1 MTQTQNKLSGLSPAK
16 KKLLSDLLRKKRQ
29 AGVDRLEPRE
39 DRLAPLPLSFSQLR
53 LWFLDRLHPG
63 DPAYNLPSATRILG
77 SFHLPSLALALAGV
91 ADRHE
96 ALRTT
101 FAATED
107 GEPVQ
112 VIAPRFVPRLPVID
126 LGALPAARRNPEIRR
141 MSALESRLPFDL
153 EKGPL
158 LRSCVFRCTDDE
170 HLLVLVMH
178 HIVSDGWSMGVLVH
192 EIGALY
198 PAFLAGQP
206 SPLPELPIQYPD
218 FALWQRRR
226 LSGAR
231 LEAELDWWRSRLAGM
246 SPVLELPADH
256 PRPAVRSMRGAGL
269 TFLIDPAARSELQ
282 ALSRRHGTTLFMT
295 LLAGFFILL
304 QRYTGED
311 DLAVATP
318 IAGRLRAELEPLIG
332 FFVNTL
338 VLRTDLG
345 GHPSFSDLL
354 TRVRETTLSSYAHQ
368 ELPFERLVEELA
380 PERDLSRPPL
390 VQVMFSMENTP
401 VGMLEQPG
409 IKIIP
414 EGTGLEVSKFELTC
428 TYREI
433 EEGLF
438 GMLDY
443 SRELF
448 EAPTMIRLGGHLER
462 LLSGVLAEPQRP
474 FAEIPLL
481 APGERHQLLAEWN
494 DTKVGYP
501 RGHTLHE
508 LVAAQ
513 ADRTP
518 GAVAAVDENEQ
529 VTYCELVD
537 RARQLAGHLARLG
550 VKPDGRVGVLL
561 ERSLAMITG
570 LLGVLETGAAYVPLD
585 PTLPEERL
593 ATLAENA
600 GLSAVVTQ
608 DRFAA
613 LLPVDGPPA
622 VRLDALHFPPLPA
635 PGGAPSEGTE
645 RSQGDQGLAYVLYT
659 SGSTGTPKGV
669 MIPHRGIVNRLLWMQ
684 EAYGLTPED
693 RVLQKTPFGFDV
705 SVWEFFWPLLTG
717 ARLVFAQPEGHKDPL
732 YLADLITRE
741 KITTVHFVP
750 SMLEVFLE
758 TPGLEALTSLRRVV
772 ASGEALPPQLV
783 RRFFSRL
790 PQAPNEIKLHNLYGP
805 TEASVDVSFWPCVP
819 EPPGD
824 VVPIGRPIANHQ
836 LHVVD
841 RSLTPQPVGAPGE
854 LLLGGP
860 GLARGYL
867 GQPDLT
873 AAVFIPDPFG
883 EGPGGRLYRTGDL
896 VRRLADGTVH
906 YLGRIDHQVKIR
918 GFRIELGEIEAALT
932 RLPGVREAVVLVR
945 EDETGDKRLAAYVA
959 NTANT
964 VTALE
969 PAPVPAL
976 GPEDLRTALRRTLP
990 EAMVP
995 AEVTVLP
1002 SLPLNANGKV
1012 DRRALAKMAPA
1023 AVGPVARFL
1032 APQGPVE
1039 EVLAQIWTEVLGGE
1053 RRGLP
1058 RIGAQDDFFTL
1069 GGHSLLATQV
1079 MSRVRNAFGVELPL
1093 RAFFEAPTLTALAA
1107 RIDGERRGEHAQ
1119 PSPILPVPR
1128 DRDLPLSFA
1137 QQRLWFLDR
1146 LAPDNPFYNMFGAV
1160 RLTGV
1165 LGLDALRGAFR
1176 EIVRRHE
1183 ALRTTFQ
1190 SGEHGP
1196 VQVIAPPPVF
1206 DVPLVD
1212 LEGLAEDPRRR
1223 ELARLSG
1230 DEAQRPFN
1238 LAKGPLV
1245 RTALLRIAAREHT
1258 LLVNL
1263 HHIISDGWSMGILFH
1278 ELASLYGAFGQGAP
1292 SPLPELA
1299 IQYADFAVWQR
1310 EWLSGER
1317 LDAELDFWR
1326 HQLAGI
1332 PESLELPFDHPRP
1345 AVESFR
1351 GATEPFT
1358 PPVELSRALAALTRR
1373 RGATQSMT
1381 LLAGF
1386 TALLGRLARQE
1397 DVAVGLAIANRTRR
1411 EVEELI
1417 GFFVNTL
1424 VVRTDLSE
1432 TQGFAQLVGQ
1442 VRETALASYAHQD
1455 LPFERLVEELQ
1466 PERDLSRNPLIQV
1479 MFGYQNFPRSEAEVR
1494 GLTLSLPDEGKVAG
1508 GTAKLDLTLFLFEDG
1523 DRLQGTLEYNSEIF
1537 EAATMRR
1544 LLRSFESLLAAAV
1557 ADPETPV
1564 VLLPLLGAAERHQ
1577 LTREWNDSASAYP
1590 ADASLQELFAE
1601 QVRRTPDAPAVM
1613 AGPTVLSY
1621 RDLDR
1626 RANGLARE
1634 LRSRGAGPGS
1644 RVGLCLERS
1653 ADMVV
1658 AVLAIIQ
1665 AGAAY
1670 VPLDPEYPAERLALM
1685 MEDCDLR
1692 WVVVDREREEIQ
1704 ASTIRLPLSQP
1715 EGGSVGEEAGGQ
1727 AGSQRPGGGA
1737 LAYVIY
1743 TSGSTGRP
1751 KGVAVPHRAV
1761 VRLVRETNYLHLG
1774 PGDRVAQV
1782 ASISFD
1788 AATWEIWGALL
1799 NGAAVVVIPRDVVLS
1814 PPDFAAALR
1823 EQRITSLFLTTALF
1837 NQMAR
1842 EVPDAFQGVRDLLFG
1857 GEAASPAAARAVL
1870 EAAPPRRLL
1879 HVYGPTESTTYA
1891 SWHPVRAVPGGA
1903 TTLPIGSPLANT
1915 TLHVL
1920 DRWLAPVPL
1929 GASGELF
1936 LGGDGLAWG
1945 YWRRPE
1951 LTADRFVPDSEGPA
1965 GGRLYRTGDLV
1976 RRRADGA
1983 IEFLGRLD
1991 HQVKI
1996 RGFRIELGEIE
2007 ARLAEHPAVLQ
2018 TVVLARED
2026 VPGDRRLAAY
2036 VVQNPAYETAE
2047 SGEQTEQVSQ
2057 WGEIF
2062 DDLYQDE
2069 APEADPTFN
2078 IIGWNST
2085 YTGLPLPASEMEEW
2099 LDDTIGRIAGLAP
2112 QRVLEIGCGTGMI
2125 LFRIAPRCEIYTG
2138 IDVSGRALRYI
2149 ESQLGRVGLDDGRVQ
2164 LLRASAHQLDG
2175 LADDSFDTVVVNS
2188 VAQYFPS
2195 GDYLAEVVE
2204 HAVELVRPG
2213 GAVFLGDLRSL
2224 PLLEAFHTSLELFQA
2239 DPETP
2244 LARVRQ
2250 RVHARHMDE
2259 NELAIDPAFFTA
2271 LRERLPKLGRIT
2283 IHPKHGRAHNELT
2296 GFRYQAVLRVGV
2308 ERREEPL
2315 QDGALDWRRERLTL
2329 AALRRQL
2336 AEDAPPV
2343 VRLRNIPNAR
2353 IAEAAAAAR
2362 LLQEAPEGIETAA
2375 DLRRRAAEAALGAVE
2390 PQDVWDLANDL
2401 PYEVELSWADPGVDG
2416 SFEAVLRSSL
2426 VSPLPAGWEGAG
2438 RGAGGMSANFATFK
2452 PMEAPQGRPS
2462 VARGDNPGPLEPG
2475 VPSPGVHHPGLLES
2489 GVPSPGVHHPGL
2501 LEPGVLSPGVYH
2513 PGLPTDAPAGLE
2525 CANLT
2530 PMGTGGEGPYTN
2542 NPLQGRFLR
2551 RIVPELRA
2559 FLQERLPD
2567 YMMPSAFVL
2576 LDALPLTPNGK
2587 VDRRRLPA
2595 PDGAPESG
2603 RSLVAARNATEERL
2617 LAIWKELLG
2626 VDRIGVE
2633 DDFFALG
2640 GHSLLATQAVSRVRQ
2655 AFGVELP
2662 LRTFFA
2668 APSVASVAAE
2678 ISRLRLG
2685 GGEADV
2691 PPLVPVPRDG
2701 RLPLSF
2707 AQERL
2712 WFLDRLEA
2720 RTLAYNEAA
2729 AFRLEGPLDTA
2740 AFRGALDEILL
2751 RHESLRTTFPEV
2763 DGEAVQVIR
2772 PAAPFEI
2779 PMVDLRA
2786 LPQEL
2791 HSPEVHRLAL
2801 SQALRPFSLAHGP
2814 LVRGVLM
2821 RLGENDHAVL
2831 FSFHHIIFDGWSIGV
2846 FVRELSAL
2854 YRARVAGVPASLPP
2868 LAIQYADFAAWQ
2880 RGWLQGEVLER
2891 QVAWWRGQLTGA
2903 AVLELPT
2910 DRPRPILAEAPSG
2923 LLHPL
2928 LRPSLTEPLRAFSRD
2943 HGATLFMTL
2952 LAGFQALLHR
2962 HTGQTDISVGT
2973 PIANRMHGDV
2983 EKLIGFFINMLVLR
2997 TDLSGDPGF
3006 GDLVDRVRNTALGA
3020 YDHQSVP
3027 FAKLVE
3033 ELRPER
3039 DLRHTPLFQV
3049 SFQLLNVPASPL
3061 ELPGITLHPLSFAAR
3076 SAKFDLDLSLTDAAD
3091 RLSGVLDYNADL
3103 FDATTM
3109 ERFLAHLEQLL
3120 LGAMDDPARRL
3131 SELPLLTAAERSQL
3145 AIEWNDTA
3153 SASAEPSCL
3162 HHLIA
3167 RRIAEAP
3174 EALAAVCAV
3183 GESRRLTFGDLGRQ
3197 SASLALRLREH
3208 GVGPEVPVVLFLD
3221 RSVEAIAGFVGILE
3235 AGGVY
3240 VPVDPTYPA
3249 ERIAWMLED
3258 CKAPVVVTTSVLASR
3273 LPNGTP
3279 AVLLDELG
3287 GGAPLPEAGG
3297 AMGEG
3302 SGVRSLADHP
3312 AYIIYTSGS
3321 TGRPKGVV
3329 VQHGAMLSFARA
3341 LREAVYGEYG
3351 EKAALRV
3358 GFNASFSFDA
3368 SIQQLVQLAWG
3379 HSLHVLPQTV
3389 RLDPAALV
3397 DTVRRQQL
3405 DVLDCTPSQLRLL
3418 LNAGLGEGD
3427 AAPALVLVGGEA
3439 VDAELRDAALARS
3452 REGRTRF
3459 WNVYGPTE
3467 CTVDTTATPFMA
3479 GTPPTRIGRPL
3490 PNARVHVAAASGSLA
3505 PVGVPGELRIG
3516 GAGLARGYL
3525 CRPDL
3530 TAERFVPDP
3539 FGGDHGGRLY
3549 RSGDLVRWLPDGS
3562 LDFLGRLDNQVKVRG
3577 YRIELGEIEAALGA
3591 LPGVR
3596 EAVVI
3601 AKSDRLIAYVT
3612 GEAPDTAD
3620 LRQTLREKLPEF
3632 MLPSA
3637 IVALPALPLTPS
3649 GKVDRKALPEPDSG
3663 PAPGFVAP
3671 RTAVEEVLAE
3681 IWAELL
3687 GIAHI
3692 GVHDNFFERGGHSLL
3707 AVLLMA
3713 RIEKR
3718 LGKTLPL
3725 AALFSAPT
3733 LEALAALAETA
3744 GGHPAGRKGR
3754 GALVAIKPATNQD
3767 TDRAPFFC
3775 IHPIGGN
3782 VLCYLDL
3789 ARHLAPD
3796 QPFYALQTPDD
3807 RPPAKSIEEM
3817 AARYLAEVRR
3827 VQPQGPY
3834 RLGGWSM
3841 GGLVAF
3847 EMARQLAAEGQ
3858 APELLA
3864 LIDTL
3869 PPETATAPATD
3880 EELVAWFA
3888 QDMARLLGSN
3898 VGISPEELCS
3908 LPEQE
3913 KLAHVVRLGHTA
3925 GLLPADF
3932 GLAQIEPL
3940 FATFA
3945 ANLQASR
3952 AYAPEPYTGRVTLWV
3967 SEATAASHAA
3977 ALDAWSRLVPAGLDR
3992 TILPGD
3998 HYSLLRRP
4006 EVERLARELTA
4017 QLVQNNDDGSTSAA
4031 RQAGR
4036 RIAGSEESAMTQ
4048 GTAMNT
4054 SGS

>member
-1 MTQTQNKLSGLSPAK
+1 
-16 KKLLSDLLRKKRQ
+16 
-29 AGVDRLEPRE
+29 
-39 DRLAPLPLSFSQLR
+39 
-53 LWFLDRLHPG
+53 
-63 DPAYNLPSATRILG
+63 
-77 SFHLPSLALALAGV
+77 
-91 ADRHE
+91 
-96 ALRTT
+96 
-101 FAATED
+101 
-107 GEPVQ
+107 
-112 VIAPRFVPRLPVID
+112 
-126 LGALPAARRNPEIRR
+126 
-141 MSALESRLPFDL
+141 
-153 EKGPL
+153 
-158 LRSCVFRCTDDE
+158 
-170 HLLVLVMH
+170 
-178 HIVSDGWSMGVLVH
+178 
-192 EIGALY
+192 
-198 PAFLAGQP
+198 
-206 SPLPELPIQYPD
+206 
-218 FALWQRRR
+218 
-226 LSGAR
+226 
-231 LEAELDWWRSRLAGM
+231 
-246 SPVLELPADH
+246 
-256 PRPAVRSMRGAGL
+256 
-269 TFLIDPAARSELQ
+269 
-282 ALSRRHGTTLFMT
+282 
-295 LLAGFFILL
+295 
-304 QRYTGED
+304 
-311 DLAVATP
+311 
-318 IAGRLRAELEPLIG
+318 
-332 FFVNTL
+332 
-338 VLRTDLG
+338 
-345 GHPSFSDLL
+345 
-354 TRVRETTLSSYAHQ
+354 
-368 ELPFERLVEELA
+368 
-380 PERDLSRPPL
+380 
-390 VQVMFSMENTP
+390 
-401 VGMLEQPG
+401 
-409 IKIIP
+409 
-414 EGTGLEVSKFELTC
+414 
-428 TYREI
+428 
-433 EEGLF
+433 
-438 GMLDY
+438 
-443 SRELF
+443 
-448 EAPTMIRLGGHLER
+448 
-462 LLSGVLAEPQRP
+462 
-474 FAEIPLL
+474 
-481 APGERHQLLAEWN
+481 
-494 DTKVGYP
+494 
-501 RGHTLHE
+501 
-508 LVAAQ
+508 
-513 ADRTP
+513 
-518 GAVAAVDENEQ
+518 
-529 VTYCELVD
+529 
-537 RARQLAGHLARLG
+537 
-550 VKPDGRVGVLL
+550 
-561 ERSLAMITG
+561 
-570 LLGVLETGAAYVPLD
+570 
-585 PTLPEERL
+585 
-593 ATLAENA
+593 
-600 GLSAVVTQ
+600 
-608 DRFAA
+608 
-613 LLPVDGPPA
+613 
-622 VRLDALHFPPLPA
+622 
-635 PGGAPSEGTE
+635 
-645 RSQGDQGLAYVLYT
+645 
-659 SGSTGTPKGV
+659 
-669 MIPHRGIVNRLLWMQ
+669 MIPHRGIVNRLQWMQ
-684 EAYGLTPED
+684 EAYGLTAED
-693 RVLQKTPFGFDV
+693 SVLQKTPFGFDV

-717 ARLVFAQPEGHKDPL
+717 ARLVFAQPEGHKDPR
-732 YLADLITRE
+732 YLADLIARE

-758 TPGLEALTSLRRVV
+758 TPGLEALASLRRVV

-790 PQAPNEIKLHNLYGP
+790 PQAELHNLYGP

-841 RSLTPQPVGAPGE
+841 RSRAPQPVGVPGE

-867 GQPDLT
+867 GRPDLT
-873 AAVFIPDPFG
+873 AEVFIPDPFG
-883 EGPGGRLYRTGDL
+883 EGAGERLYRTGDL

-945 EDETGDKRLAAYVA
+945 EDEMGDKRLAAYV
-959 NTANT
+959 ANT

-990 EAMVP
+990 EAMIPV
-995 AEVTVLP
+995 EVTVLS

-1012 DRRALAKMAPA
+1012 DRRRLFEITAKIAPA
-1023 AVGPVARFL
+1023 AVGSLAKAVARFL

-1053 RRGLP
+1053 RRGLT
-1058 RIGAQDDFFTL
+1058 RIDARDDFFTL

-1079 MSRVRNAFGVELPL
+1079 MSRVRDAFGVELPL
-1093 RAFFEAPTLTALAA
+1093 RAFFEAPTVTALAA

-1160 RLTGV
+1160 RLTGA

-1190 SGEHGP
+1190 PGEHGP
-1196 VQVIAPPPVF
+1196 VQVVAPPPVF

-1245 RTALLRIAAREHT
+1245 RAVLLRIAAREHT

-1278 ELASLYGAFGQGAP
+1278 ELASLYGAFCLGAP
-1292 SPLPELA
+1292 SPLPELP

-1317 LDAELDFWR
+1317 LDAELGFWR

-1351 GATEPFT
+1351 GANEPFT

-1386 TALLGRLARQE
+1386 TSLLGRLARQE

-1411 EVEELI
+1411 EVEGLI

-1432 TQGFAQLVGQ
+1432 TQGFAQIVGQ

-1466 PERDLSRNPLIQV
+1466 PERNLSRNPLIQV
-1479 MFGYQNFPRSEAEVR
+1479 MFGYQNFPRAEAEVR

-1564 VLLPLLGAAERHQ
+1564 ALLPLLGAAERHQ
-1577 LTREWNDSASAYP
+1577 LTIEWNDSASAYP
-1590 ADASLQELFAE
+1590 AGASLQELFAE

-1626 RANGLARE
+1626 RANGFARE
-1634 LRSRGAGPGS
+1634 LRRRGAGPGS

-1692 WVVVDREREEIQ
+1692 WVVVDEAGRALLPDSVLAGRETLTPDPSPIAPPSAGRGAPPPEKKTAEK
-1704 ASTIRLPLSQP
+1704 ADFPPLPV
-1715 EGGSVGEEAGGQ
+1715 EGGAMGEGGQ
-1727 AGSQRPGGGA
+1727 GGEA

-1774 PGDRVAQV
+1774 PGDRTAQV

-1788 AATWEIWGALL
+1788 AATYEIWGALL
-1799 NGAAVVVIPRDVVLS
+1799 NGAAVVVIPRDIVLS
-1814 PPDFAAALR
+1814 PPDFAASLR
-1823 EQRITSLFLTTALF
+1823 EQRITSMFLTSALF
-1837 NQMAR
+1837 SRMAQ
-1842 EVPDAFQGVRDLLFG
+1842 EAPDAFGGMRELLVG
-1857 GEAASPAAARAVL
+1857 GEAVEPAAARRVL
-1870 EAAPPRRLL
+1870 AGRPPQRLL
-1879 HVYGPTESTTYA
+1879 NGYGPTESTTFA
-1891 SWHPVRAVPGGA
+1891 SWYPIRTVPPGS
-1903 TTLPIGSPLANT
+1903 LPIGSPIANT
-1915 TLHVL
+1915 TLLVT
-1920 DRWLAPVPL
+1920 DRWQSPVPL
-1929 GASGELF
+1929 GAAGELAI
-1936 LGGDGLAWG
+1936 GGDGLAWG

-1951 LTADRFVPDSEGPA
+1951 LSAERFVPDPEGPA
-1965 GGRLYRTGDLV
+1965 GSRLYRTGDLV

-2007 ARLAEHPAVLQ
+2007 ARLEEHPAVLQ

-2069 APEADPTFN
+2069 AVEADPTFN
-2078 IIGWNST
+2078 VIGWNST

-2112 QRVLEIGCGTGMI
+2112 RRVLEIGCGTGMI

-2138 IDVSGRALRYI
+2138 TDVSGRALRYI

-2195 GDYLAEVVE
+2195 ADYLADVVSR
-2204 HAVELVRPG
+2204 AVAVVRPG
-2213 GAVFLGDLRSL
+2213 GAIFLGDLRSL

-2244 LARVRQ
+2244 LARLRQ
-2250 RVHARHMDE
+2250 RVHARHLDE
-2259 NELAIDPAFFTA
+2259 NELVIDPAFFTA
-2271 LRERLPKLGRIT
+2271 LRERLPKLGRIE

-2296 GFRYQAVLRVGV
+2296 GFRYQVVLRIGTG
-2308 ERREEPL
+2308 REEPV
-2315 QDGALDWRRERLTL
+2315 QDGVLDWRREGLTL
-2329 AALRRQL
+2329 AALRRRL

-2343 VRLRNIPNAR
+2343 LRLRNIPNAR
-2353 IAEAAAAAR
+2353 TAEAAAAAR

-2401 PYEVELSWADPGVDG
+2401 PYEVELSWVDPGADG
-2416 SFEAVLRSSL
+2416 SFEAVLWSSL

-2438 RGAGGMSANFATFK
+2438 RGAGG
-2452 PMEAPQGRPS
+2452 
-2462 VARGDNPGPLEPG
+2462 
-2475 VPSPGVHHPGLLES
+2475 
-2489 GVPSPGVHHPGL
+2489 
-2501 LEPGVLSPGVYH
+2501 
-2513 PGLPTDAPAGLE
+2513 
-2525 CANLT
+2525 
-2530 PMGTGGEGPYTN
+2530 EGPYTN
-2542 NPLQGRFLR
+2542 KPLQGRFLR

-2603 RSLVAARNATEERL
+2603 RSLVAPRNATEERL

-2626 VDRIGVE
+2626 MDRIGVE

-2678 ISRLRLG
+2678 IASLRLG

-2691 PPLVPVPRDG
+2691 PPIVPVPHDG

-2729 AFRLEGPLDTA
+2729 AFRLEGPLDVA
-2740 AFRGALDEILL
+2740 AFRWSLDEILR
-2751 RHESLRTTFPEV
+2751 RHESLRTTFPEI
-2763 DGEAVQVIR
+2763 DGEAVQIIQ
-2772 PAAPFEI
+2772 PAVPFEI
-2779 PMVDLRA
+2779 PVADLRT
-2786 LPQEL
+2786 LPPDRHEK
-2791 HSPEVHRLAL
+2791 EIRRLA
-2801 SQALRPFSLAHGP
+2801 SAQALRPFSLAQGP
-2814 LVRGVLM
+2814 LVRGLLM
-2821 RLGENDHAVL
+2821 RLGESDHAVL
-2831 FSFHHIIFDGWSIGV
+2831 FSFHHIVFDGWSIGI

-2854 YRARVAGVPASLPP
+2854 YQSRIAGALSPLAP
-2868 LAIQYADFAAWQ
+2868 LAIRYADFAAWQ
-2880 RGWLQGEVLER
+2880 RRWLQGEVLER
-2891 QVAWWRGQLTGA
+2891 QLGWWREQLTGA

-2910 DRPRPILAEAPSG
+2910 DRPRPILAKAPSG
-2923 LLHPL
+2923 LRHPVL
-2928 LRPSLTEPLRAFSRD
+2928 PPELTEALRAASRGR
-2943 HGATLFMTL
+2943 GATLFMTL

-2973 PIANRMHGDV
+2973 PIANRNHGDV
-2983 EKLIGFFINMLVLR
+2983 EKLIGFFVNMLVLR
-2997 TDLSGDPGF
+2997 TDLSGDPAF
-3006 GDLVDRVRNTALGA
+3006 GELLDRVRNTALGA
-3020 YDHQSVP
+3020 YDHQSLP

-3033 ELRPER
+3033 ELRPDR

-3091 RLSGVLDYNADL
+3091 RLTGVLDYNADL

-3109 ERFLAHLEQLL
+3109 ERFLAHLRQLL
-3120 LGAMDDPARRL
+3120 AGAVENPACRL
-3131 SELPLLTAAERSQL
+3131 SELPLLTPGERSQL
-3145 AIEWNDTA
+3145 EIEWNDTA
-3153 SASAEPSCL
+3153 TAVADPPCL

-3167 RRIAEAP
+3167 QRIAEAP
-3174 EALAAVCAV
+3174 EALAAVC
-3183 GESRRLTFGDLGRQ
+3183 EDRRLTFGDLGRQ
-3197 SASLALRLREH
+3197 SASLALRLRDL

-3221 RSVEAIAGFVGILE
+3221 RSVEAIAGFVGILT

-3249 ERIAWMLED
+3249 ERIAWILED
-3258 CKAPVVVTTSVLASR
+3258 CRAPVVVTTSELASR

-3279 AVLLDELG
+3279 VMLLEDLG
-3287 GGAPLPEAGG
+3287 GGAPLPAAGEG
-3297 AMGEG
+3297 MGEG
-3302 SGVRSLADHP
+3302 SGVRLHADHP
-3312 AYIIYTSGS
+3312 AYVIYTSGS

-3329 VQHGAMLSFARA
+3329 VRHGAVVNLARA
-3341 LREAVYGEYG
+3341 LRETVYCEETGP
-3351 EKAALRV
+3351 LRV
-3358 GFNASFSFDA
+3358 GVNASFSFDG
-3368 SIQQLVQLAWG
+3368 SIKQLVQLAWG
-3379 HSLHVLPQTV
+3379 HSLHILPQDV

-3397 DTVRRQQL
+3397 DTVRRQRI
-3405 DVLDCTPSQLRLL
+3405 DVLDCTPSQLRPLL
-3418 LNAGLGEGD
+3418 AAGLGAGGEGD

-3439 VDAELRDAALARS
+3439 VDADLRDAALARS
-3452 REGRTRF
+3452 QQGRTRF

-3467 CTVDTTATPFMA
+3467 CTVDTAAAPFTDGA
-3479 GTPPTRIGRPL
+3479 PPSRIGLPL
-3490 PNARVHVAAASGSLA
+3490 PNVRVHAVTAAGNLASL
-3505 PVGVPGELRIG
+3505 GVPGE
-3516 GAGLARGYL
+3516 
-3525 CRPDL
+3525 
-3530 TAERFVPDP
+3530 
-3539 FGGDHGGRLY
+3539 
-3549 RSGDLVRWLPDGS
+3549 
-3562 LDFLGRLDNQVKVRG
+3562 
-3577 YRIELGEIEAALGA
+3577 
-3591 LPGVR
+3591 
-3596 EAVVI
+3596 
-3601 AKSDRLIAYVT
+3601 
-3612 GEAPDTAD
+3612 APDRRRRPRPRLSRPAGPD
-3620 LRQTLREKLPEF
+3620 RRALRSRSLRRRPRR
-3632 MLPSA
+3632 
-3637 IVALPALPLTPS
+3637 PALPLRRSRALAARRLPRLPRPPRQPGQGARLPHRAGRDRS
-3649 GKVDRKALPEPDSG
+3649 RARCPPRRARGGGDRKIRPPDRLRDRRRAGHRRPSPN
-3663 PAPGFVAP
+3663 PAREAP
-3671 RTAVEEVLAE
+3671 RVHAP
-3681 IWAELL
+3681 L
-3687 GIAHI
+3687 GNR
-3692 GVHDNFFERGGHSLL
+3692 DS
-3707 AVLLMA
+3707 
-3713 RIEKR
+3713 
-3718 LGKTLPL
+3718 PL
-3725 AALFSAPT
+3725 AAAHAQRQGRPEGPARAGQRTCSRLRR
-3733 LEALAALAETA
+3733 AADRRRR
-3744 GGHPAGRKGR
+3744 GPGRD
-3754 GALVAIKPATNQD
+3754 LV
-3767 TDRAPFFC
+3767 RAPRRRP
-3775 IHPIGGN
+3775 HRRPRQ
-3782 VLCYLDL
+3782 LLR
-3789 ARHLAPD
+3789 ARRPLP
-3796 QPFYALQTPDD
+3796 PR
-3807 RPPAKSIEEM
+3807 RPPD
-3817 AARYLAEVRR
+3817 
-3827 VQPQGPY
+3827 GP
-3834 RLGGWSM
+3834 
-3841 GGLVAF
+3841 
-3847 EMARQLAAEGQ
+3847 
-3858 APELLA
+3858 
-3864 LIDTL
+3864 D
-3869 PPETATAPATD
+3869 
-3880 EELVAWFA
+3880 
-3888 QDMARLLGSN
+3888 
-3898 VGISPEELCS
+3898 
-3908 LPEQE
+3908 
-3913 KLAHVVRLGHTA
+3913 
-3925 GLLPADF
+3925 
-3932 GLAQIEPL
+3932 
-3940 FATFA
+3940 
-3945 ANLQASR
+3945 
-3952 AYAPEPYTGRVTLWV
+3952 
-3967 SEATAASHAA
+3967 
-3977 ALDAWSRLVPAGLDR
+3977 
-3992 TILPGD
+3992 
-3998 HYSLLRRP
+3998 
-4006 EVERLARELTA
+4006 
-4017 QLVQNNDDGSTSAA
+4017 
-4031 RQAGR
+4031 
-4036 RIAGSEESAMTQ
+4036 
-4048 GTAMNT
+4048 
-4054 SGS
+4054 

>member
-1 MTQTQNKLSGLSPAK
+1 VTQTQNKLSGLSSAK
-16 KKLLSDLLRKKRQ
+16 KKVLFDLLRKKRP
-29 AGVDRLEPRE
+29 AEGRTDRIEPRE

-63 DPAYNLPSATRILG
+63 DPVYNLPSATRILG
-77 SFHLPSLALALAGV
+77 SLHLPSLALALAGV

-112 VIAPRFVPRLPVID
+112 VIAPRFVPRLPVVD

-141 MSALESRLPFDL
+141 MSALESRLAFDL

-158 LRSCVFRCTDDE
+158 LRSCVFRCADDE
-170 HLLVLVMH
+170 HLLLLEMH
-178 HIVSDGWSMGVLVH
+178 HIVSDGWSMGVLVN

-206 SPLPELPIQYPD
+206 SPLPELSVQYPD
-218 FALWQRRR
+218 FAVWQRRR
-226 LSGAR
+226 LSGAL
-231 LEAELDWWRSRLAGM
+231 LEAELGWWRSRLAGM

-256 PRPAVRSMRGAGL
+256 PRQAVRSTRGAGRA
-269 TFLIDPAARSELQ
+269 FLMDPAALSELQ
-282 ALSRRHGTTLFMT
+282 ALSRRHEATLFMT
-295 LLAGFFILL
+295 LLAGFFVVL

-318 IAGRLRAELEPLIG
+318 IAGRIRAELGPLIG

-345 GHPSFSDLL
+345 GNPSFSDLL
-354 TRVRETTLSSYAHQ
+354 TRVRETTLSSFAHQ

-390 VQVMFSMENTP
+390 VQVMFTMENTP
-401 VGMLEQPG
+401 GGTLEHPG
-409 IKIIP
+409 IEIIP
-414 EGTGLEVSKFELTC
+414 EATGLGGAKFELTC
-428 TYREI
+428 TCREI
-433 EEGLF
+433 EEGLL
-438 GMLDY
+438 GMLEY

-462 LLSGVLAEPQRP
+462 LLSGVLADPQRP
-474 FAEIPLL
+474 LAEIALL

-494 DTKVGYP
+494 DTAVGYP

-529 VTYCELVD
+529 VTYRELVD

-570 LLGVLETGAAYVPLD
+570 LLGVLESGAAYVPLD

-593 ATLAENA
+593 AMLAESA
-600 GLSAVVTQ
+600 GLAAVVTQ
-608 DRFAA
+608 DRYAA
-613 LLPVDGPPA
+613 LLPA
-622 VRLDALHFPPLPA
+622 E
-635 PGGAPSEGTE
+635 GAPLVFLAPDGGRAW
-645 RSQGDQGLAYVLYT
+645 RSDRSDRSDRPGQGDQGLAYVLYT

-684 EAYGLTPED
+684 EAYGLTPDD
-693 RVLQKTPFGFDV
+693 RVLQKTPFSFDV
-705 SVWEFFWPLLTG
+705 SVWELFWPLLTG
-717 ARLVFAQPEGHKDPL
+717 ARLVFAQPEGHKDPR
-732 YLADLITRE
+732 YLADLIARE

-758 TPGLEALTSLRRVV
+758 APGLEELASLRRVV

-790 PQAPNEIKLHNLYGP
+790 PQAELHNLYGP

-841 RSLTPQPVGAPGE
+841 RTLAPQPVGVPGE

-867 GQPDLT
+867 GRPDLT

-883 EGPGGRLYRTGDL
+883 SAPGERLYRTGDL

-959 NTANT
+959 NT

-969 PAPVPAL
+969 PAPV
-976 GPEDLRTALRRTLP
+976 PEDLRTALRRTLP

-1012 DRRALAKMAPA
+1012 DRRALAKIAPA
-1023 AVGPVARFL
+1023 AVVTRFL
-1032 APQGPVE
+1032 ALQGPVE

-1053 RRGLP
+1053 RRGIE

-1079 MSRVRNAFGVELPL
+1079 MSRVRDAFGVELPL
-1093 RAFFEAPTLTALAA
+1093 RAFFEAPTVTALAA
-1107 RIDGERRGEHAQ
+1107 RIDSERRGEHAQ

-1128 DRDLPLSFA
+1128 DRGLPLSFA

-1160 RLTGV
+1160 RLTGA
-1165 LGLDALRGAFR
+1165 LDLDALRGAFR

-1183 ALRTTFQ
+1183 ALRTTFEPG
-1190 SGEHGP
+1190 SGGP
-1196 VQVIAPPPVF
+1196 VQVIAPPPAL

-1212 LEGLAEDPRRR
+1212 LEGLADDVRRH
-1223 ELARLSG
+1223 ELARLSS
-1230 DEAQRPFN
+1230 DEARRPFN
-1238 LAKGPLV
+1238 LARGPLV
-1245 RTALLRIAAREHT
+1245 RAALLRIAAREHT

-1278 ELASLYGAFGQGAP
+1278 ELATLYGAFCQGAP
-1292 SPLPELA
+1292 SPLPELP

-1317 LDAELDFWR
+1317 LAAELDYWR
-1326 HQLAGI
+1326 RQLAGI

-1351 GATEPFT
+1351 GATESFALPA
-1358 PPVELSRALAALTRR
+1358 ELARALSALTRR

-1386 TALLGRLARQE
+1386 TALLGRFAGCE
-1397 DVAVGLAIANRTRR
+1397 DVAVGMAIANRTRR
-1411 EVEELI
+1411 EVEGLI
-1417 GFFVNTL
+1417 GLFVNTL
-1424 VVRTDLSE
+1424 VLRTDLSG
-1432 TQGFAQLVGQ
+1432 TPGFAQLVGR
-1442 VRETALASYAHQD
+1442 VRETSLASYAHQD

-1466 PERDLSRNPLIQV
+1466 PERSLSRNPLIQV
-1479 MFGYQNFPRSEAEVR
+1479 MCAYQNFPRAEAEVR
-1494 GLTLSLPDEGKVAG
+1494 GLTLSLPEEGKVAG
-1508 GTAKLDLTLFLFEDG
+1508 GTAKLYLSLFLFEDG
-1523 DRLQGTLEYNSEIF
+1523 DRLTGALEYNSEIF
-1537 EAATMRR
+1537 EAASMLR
-1544 LLRSFESLLAAAV
+1544 LLRCFENLLAAAV
-1557 ADPETPV
+1557 ADPEAPV
-1564 VLLPLLGAAERHQ
+1564 AFLPLLGAAERHQ
-1577 LTREWNDSASAYP
+1577 LFYEWNDSATAWP
-1590 ADASLQELFAE
+1590 ATSSFQELFLE
-1601 QVRRTPDAPAVM
+1601 HVRRAPDAPAVI
-1613 AGPTVLSY
+1613 AGAASLSY
-1621 RDLDR
+1621 ADLNR
-1626 RANGLARE
+1626 RADGLARA
-1634 LRSRGAGPGS
+1634 LRRRGAGPGS
-1644 RVGLCLERS
+1644 FAGLCVERS
-1653 ADMVV
+1653 AEAVV
-1658 AVLAIIQ
+1658 ALVAILKT
-1665 AGAAY
+1665 GAAY
-1670 VPLDPEYPAERLALM
+1670 VPLDPDYPAERLALM
-1685 MEDCDLR
+1685 MDDCDLR
-1692 WVVVDREREEIQ
+1692 LLVVDETTRALLPQGLLAGRECLTPGETEEGE
-1704 ASTIRLPLSQP
+1704 ALET
-1715 EGGSVGEEAGGQ
+1715 GGLDGQ
-1727 AGSQRPGGGA
+1727 A
-1737 LAYVIY
+1737 LAHVIY

-1751 KGVAVPHRAV
+1751 KGVALAHRAV
-1761 VRLVRETNYLHLG
+1761 VRLVRETNYAPLG

-1782 ASISFD
+1782 SNLSFD
-1788 AATWEIWGALL
+1788 VASYEIWGALL
-1799 NGAAVVVIPRDVVLS
+1799 NGATLVIIPRNVVLS
-1814 PPDFAAALR
+1814 PSDFAAALS
-1823 EQRITSLFLTTALF
+1823 EHRITNMSLTAALF
-1837 NQMAR
+1837 ARMAQ
-1842 EVPDAFQGVRDLLFG
+1842 EEPDAFAGMRELLVG
-1857 GEAASPAAARAVL
+1857 GEAVDPAAARRVL
-1870 EAAPPRRLL
+1870 AGRAPRQLL
-1879 HVYGPTESTTYA
+1879 NLYGPTENATTSTWY
-1891 SWHPVRAVPGGA
+1891 PVRTVAPGP
-1903 TTLPIGSPLANT
+1903 LPIGSPVANT
-1915 TLHVL
+1915 TVYVQ
-1920 DRWLAPVPL
+1920 DRWLQPVPL
-1929 GASGELF
+1929 GVVGELAV
-1936 LGGDGLAWG
+1936 GGQGLAWG

-1951 LTADRFVPDSEGPA
+1951 LTAERFVPDFAGPA
-1965 GGRLYRTGDLV
+1965 GSRLYRTGDLG
-1976 RRRADGA
+1976 RRRADG
-1983 IEFLGRLD
+1983 ILEILGRID

-2007 ARLAEHPAVLQ
+2007 ARLAEHPAVRQ
-2018 TVVLARED
+2018 AIVLARED
-2026 VPGDRRLAAY
+2026 VPGDKRLAAY
-2036 VVQNPAYETAE
+2036 VVQNPACESAE

-2062 DDLYQDE
+2062 DDIYRE
-2069 APEADPTFN
+2069 ESAEADPTFN

-2099 LDDTIGRIAGLAP
+2099 LDDTIRGITELEPR
-2112 QRVLEIGCGTGMI
+2112 RTLEIGCGTGMI
-2125 LFRIAPRCEIYTG
+2125 LFRIAPRCEAYTG
-2138 IDVSGRALRYI
+2138 IDFSGRALRYI
-2149 ESQLGRVGLDDGRVQ
+2149 ESQLGRVGLSDGRVR
-2164 LLRASAHQLDG
+2164 LLRKSAHELDG
-2175 LADDSFDTVVVNS
+2175 FAADSFDTVVVNS

-2195 GDYLAEVVE
+2195 ADYLAEVVAR
-2204 HAVELVRPG
+2204 AVELVRPG
-2213 GAVFLGDLRSL
+2213 GAIFLGDLRSL
-2224 PLLEAFHTSLELFQA
+2224 PLLEAFHTALELFQA
-2239 DPETP
+2239 DPATP
-2244 LARVRQ
+2244 LSRLRQ
-2250 RVHARHMDE
+2250 KVHARHMDE

-2271 LRERLPKLGRIT
+2271 LRERLPKLGRIE
-2283 IHPKHGRAHNELT
+2283 IHLKHGRAHNELT
-2296 GFRYQAVLRVGV
+2296 GFRYQAVLRVGTG
-2308 ERREEPL
+2308 REEPAR
-2315 QDGALDWRRERLTL
+2315 DGVLDWRRERLTL
-2329 AALRRQL
+2329 AALRRRL
-2336 AEDAPPV
+2336 AEEAPQV

-2353 IAEAAAAAR
+2353 VAEDIAAVR

-2390 PQDVWDLANDL
+2390 PQDLWDLAKDL
-2401 PYEVELSWADPGVDG
+2401 PYEVELSWADQGADG
-2416 SFEAVLRSSL
+2416 SFEATIRTSSGL
-2426 VSPLPAGWEGAG
+2426 GEGPKA
-2438 RGAGGMSANFATFK
+2438 RASSA
-2452 PMEAPQGRPS
+2452 QGN
-2462 VARGDNPGPLEPG
+2462 AL
-2475 VPSPGVHHPGLLES
+2475 
-2489 GVPSPGVHHPGL
+2489 
-2501 LEPGVLSPGVYH
+2501 
-2513 PGLPTDAPAGLE
+2513 
-2525 CANLT
+2525 
-2530 PMGTGGEGPYTN
+2530 GGEGPLAAYTN
-2542 NPLQGRFLR
+2542 NPLQGRFAR
-2551 RIVPELRA
+2551 RIIPELRA
-2559 FLQERLPD
+2559 FLEARLPA

-2576 LDALPLTPNGK
+2576 LDALPITPNGK

-2595 PDGAPESG
+2595 PGGLPESG

-2640 GHSLLATQAVSRVRQ
+2640 GHSLLATQAASRVRQ

-2662 LRTFFA
+2662 LRTFFE

-2678 ISRLRLG
+2678 ILRLRLG

-2691 PPLVPVPRDG
+2691 PPIVPVPRDG

-2751 RHESLRTTFPEV
+2751 RHESLRTAFPEV

-2779 PMVDLRA
+2779 PVVDLRA
-2786 LPQEL
+2786 LPEDL
-2791 HSPEVHRLAL
+2791 HGEEIHRLVL

-2814 LVRGVLM
+2814 LVRGLLM
-2821 RLGENDHAVL
+2821 RLGKNDHAVL
-2831 FSFHHIIFDGWSIGV
+2831 FSFHHIIFDGWSAGV

-2854 YRARVAGVPASLPP
+2854 YRARIAGVPASLPP

-2910 DRPRPILAEAPSG
+2910 DRPRPILAQAPSG

-2973 PIANRMHGDV
+2973 PIANRNHGDV

-3006 GDLVDRVRNTALGA
+3006 GDLVDRVRQTALGA

-3049 SFQLLNVPASPL
+3049 SFQVLNIPQSPL

-3076 SAKFDLDLSLTDAAD
+3076 SAKFDLDLALTDAAD

-3131 SELPLLTAAERSQL
+3131 SELPLLTAGERSQL

-3153 SASAEPSCL
+3153 SASADPPCL
-3162 HHLIA
+3162 HHWIA
-3167 RRIAEAP
+3167 QRIAEAP
-3174 EALAAVCAV
+3174 EALAAVC
-3183 GESRRLTFGDLGRQ
+3183 GDRRLTFGDLGRQ

-3249 ERIAWMLED
+3249 ERIAWILED

-3287 GGAPLPEAGG
+3287 GGAPLPEAEG

-3312 AYIIYTSGS
+3312 AYVIYTSGS

-3329 VQHGAMLSFARA
+3329 VRHGAVVNLARA
-3341 LREAVYGEYG
+3341 LRETVYREEAGP
-3351 EKAALRV
+3351 LRV
-3358 GFNASFSFDA
+3358 GVNASFSFDG
-3368 SIQQLVQLAWG
+3368 SIKQLVQLAWG
-3379 HSLHVLPQTV
+3379 HSLHILPQEV

-3397 DTVRRQQL
+3397 DTVRRQRI
-3405 DVLDCTPSQLRLL
+3405 DVLDCTPSQLRPLL
-3418 LNAGLGEGD
+3418 AAGLGEGD

-3439 VDAELRDAALARS
+3439 VDADLRDAALARS

-3525 CRPDL
+3525 GRPDL
-3530 TAERFVPDP
+3530 TAERFIPDP
-3539 FGGDHGGRLY
+3539 FSGDSGARLY
-3549 RSGDLVRWLPDGS
+3549 RTGDLVRQLPDGS

-3577 YRIELGEIEAALGA
+3577 YRIELGEIEAALSA

-3596 EAVVI
+3596 EAVVVV
-3601 AKSDRLIAYVT
+3601 KSDLRLVAYVT
-3612 GEAPDTAD
+3612 GEVNTAA
-3620 LRQTLREKLPEF
+3620 LRQALRDKLPDF

-3649 GKVDRKALPEPDSG
+3649 GKVDRKALPEPDG
-3663 PAPGFVAP
+3663 GLAPGFVAP

-3687 GIAHI
+3687 GIAQI

-3733 LEALAALAETA
+3733 LEALAALAETS

-3754 GALVAIKPATNQD
+3754 GSLVAIKSGGEQ
-3767 TDRAPFFC
+3767 APFFC
-3775 IHPIGGN
+3775 VHPVGGN

-3796 QPFYALQTPDD
+3796 QPFYAFQAPDD
-3807 RPPAKSIEEM
+3807 RPHARSVEEM

-3841 GGLVAF
+3841 GGLIAF

-3858 APELLA
+3858 ETELLA
-3864 LIDTL
+3864 LIDAL
-3869 PPETATAPATD
+3869 PPETADAPATD
-3880 EELVAWFA
+3880 EELVASFA
-3888 QDMARLLGSN
+3888 QDMARLLGFN
-3898 VGISPEELCS
+3898 VGISPEELRS

-3952 AYAPEPYTGRVTLWV
+3952 AYAPEPYTGRLTLWV

-4017 QLVQNNDDGSTSAA
+4017 QLVRNNDDGSTLSGIPS
-4031 RQAGR
+4031 AGR
-4036 RIAGSEESAMTQ
+4036 R
-4048 GTAMNT
+4048 
-4054 SGS
+4054 

>member
-1 MTQTQNKLSGLSPAK
+1 MQDKLSGLSSAK
-16 KKLLSDLLRKKRQ
+16 KKVLFDLLRKKRP
-29 AGVDRLEPRE
+29 AEGGTDRIEPRG

-63 DPAYNLPSATRILG
+63 DPVYNLPSATRILG
-77 SFHLPSLALALAGV
+77 TLHLPSLALALAGV

-112 VIAPRFVPRLPVID
+112 VIAPRFVPRLPVVD

-141 MSALESRLPFDL
+141 MSALESRLAFDL

-158 LRSCVFRCTDDE
+158 LRGCVFRCADDE
-170 HLLVLVMH
+170 HLLLLEMH
-178 HIVSDGWSMGVLVH
+178 HIVSDGWSMGVLVN

-198 PAFLAGQP
+198 PAFLAGRP

-218 FALWQRRR
+218 FAVWQRRR
-226 LSGAR
+226 LSGAF
-231 LEAELDWWRSRLAGM
+231 LEAELDWWRGRIAGM
-246 SPVLELPADH
+246 STVLELPADH
-256 PRPAVRSMRGAGL
+256 PRQAVRSTRGAGR
-269 TFLIDPAARSELQ
+269 TFLMDPATLSGLQ
-282 ALSRRHGTTLFMT
+282 ALSRRHETTLFMT
-295 LLAGFFILL
+295 LLAGFFLLL
-304 QRYTGED
+304 QRSTGED

-318 IAGRLRAELEPLIG
+318 IAGRTRSELGPLIG

-338 VLRTDLG
+338 VLRTDLSG
-345 GHPSFSDLL
+345 NPSFSELL

-390 VQVMFSMENTP
+390 VQVMFALENTP
-401 VGMLEQPG
+401 KGALDHPG

-414 EGTGLEVSKFELTC
+414 EATGLGGAKFELTC
-428 TYREI
+428 TFREI
-433 EEGLF
+433 EEGLL

-448 EAPTMIRLGGHLER
+448 EASTMARLGGHLER

-474 FAEIPLL
+474 LAEIALL

-494 DTKVGYP
+494 DTAVGYP

-529 VTYCELVD
+529 VTYRELVD

-570 LLGVLETGAAYVPLD
+570 LLGVLEAGAAYVPLD

-593 ATLAENA
+593 ATLAEDA

-608 DRFAA
+608 DRFSA
-613 LLPVDGPPA
+613 LLPVGGPP
-622 VRLDALHFPPLPA
+622 VVLLDAGGGRA
-635 PGGAPSEGTE
+635 WRSDGSVGSVRSVRSGRPGQALGE
-645 RSQGDQGLAYVLYT
+645 GLAYVLYT
-659 SGSTGTPKGV
+659 SGSTGAPKGV
-669 MIPHRGIVNRLLWMQ
+669 MIPHQGIVNRLRWMQ
-684 EAYGLTPED
+684 EAYGLTAED

-717 ARLVFAQPEGHKDPL
+717 ARLVFAQPEGHKDPR
-732 YLADLITRE
+732 YLADLIARE

-758 TPGLEALTSLRRVV
+758 TPGLEELASLRRVV

-790 PQAPNEIKLHNLYGP
+790 PQAPSEIKLHNLYGP

-841 RSLTPQPVGAPGE
+841 RSLAPQPVGVPGE

-867 GQPDLT
+867 GRPDLT
-873 AAVFIPDPFG
+873 AAVFLPDPFG
-883 EGPGGRLYRTGDL
+883 EGAGGRLYRTGDL

-959 NTANT
+959 NT

-1012 DRRALAKMAPA
+1012 DRRALARMAPA
-1023 AVGPVARFL
+1023 AVGSLAKAVARFR

-1039 EVLAQIWTEVLGGE
+1039 EVLAQIWTGVLGSE
-1053 RRGLP
+1053 RRGLE

-1069 GGHSLLATQV
+1069 GGHSLLATKV
-1079 MSRVRNAFGVELPL
+1079 MSRVRDAFGVELPL
-1093 RAFFEAPTLTALAA
+1093 RAFFEAPTVTMLAA
-1107 RIDGERRGEHAQ
+1107 RIDGERRGEHAR

-1146 LAPDNPFYNMFGAV
+1146 LAPDNPFYNMYGAV

-1165 LGLDALRGAFR
+1165 LDLDALRGAFR
-1176 EIVRRHE
+1176 EIVRRQE
-1183 ALRTTFQ
+1183 ALRTTLQ
-1190 SGEHGP
+1190 TGEHGP
-1196 VQVIAPPPVF
+1196 VQVIAPAPSF
-1206 DVPLVD
+1206 DVPRVD
-1212 LEGLAEDPRRR
+1212 LEGLAEDLRRR

-1230 DEAQRPFN
+1230 DEARRPFN
-1238 LAKGPLV
+1238 LARGPLV
-1245 RTALLRIAAREHT
+1245 RAALLRLAAQEHT

-1278 ELASLYGAFGQGAP
+1278 ELATLYGAFCQGAP
-1292 SPLPELA
+1292 SPLPELP

-1317 LDAELDFWR
+1317 LAAELDYWR
-1326 HQLAGI
+1326 RQLAGI

-1351 GATEPFT
+1351 GATETFAL
-1358 PPVELSRALAALTRR
+1358 PVELARALSALARR

-1386 TALLGRLARQE
+1386 TALLGRFAGSE
-1397 DVAVGLAIANRTRR
+1397 DVAVGMAIANRTRR
-1411 EVEELI
+1411 EVEGLI

-1424 VVRTDLSE
+1424 VLRTDLSG
-1432 TQGFAQLVGQ
+1432 TPGFAQLVGR
-1442 VRETALASYAHQD
+1442 VRETSLASYAHQD

-1466 PERDLSRNPLIQV
+1466 PERSLSRNPLIQV
-1479 MFGYQNFPRSEAEVR
+1479 MCGYQNFPRAEMEVR
-1494 GLTLSLPDEGKVAG
+1494 GLALSLPEEAKVAG
-1508 GTAKLDLTLFLFEDG
+1508 GTAKFDLSLFLFEDG
-1523 DRLQGTLEYNSEIF
+1523 DHLTGALEYNREIF
-1537 EAATMRR
+1537 EAATMLR
-1544 LLRSFESLLAAAV
+1544 LLRCFESLLAAAV

-1564 VLLPLLGAAERHQ
+1564 AFLPLLGAAERHQ
-1577 LTREWNDSASAYP
+1577 LAREWNDTDAAYP
-1590 ADASLQELFAE
+1590 SQVSLQELFEA
-1601 QVRRTPDAPAVM
+1601 QVRRRSTEPALLFDGGEVSW
-1613 AGPTVLSY
+1613 GELN
-1621 RDLDR
+1621 R
-1626 RANGLARE
+1626 RANRLAAR
-1634 LRSRGAGPGS
+1634 LRAAGVEPES
-1644 RVGLCLERS
+1644 RVGLCVVRS
-1653 ADMVV
+1653 PELIVGMLGIVK
-1658 AVLAIIQ
+1658 

-1670 VPLDPEYPAERLALM
+1670 VPLDPDYPGERLALM
-1685 MEDCDLR
+1685 VEDSGVRIL
-1692 WVVVDREREEIQ
+1692 VTQEP
-1704 ASTIRLPLSQP
+1704 ALSRLPASLLTMVEVVSP
-1715 EGGSVGEEAGGQ
+1715 DGHAAEPDENPPVTTSGE
-1727 AGSQRPGGGA
+1727 S
-1737 LAYVIY
+1737 LAHVIY

-1751 KGVAVPHRAV
+1751 KGVCIPHRAV
-1761 VRLVRETNYLHLG
+1761 ARLVLGVSYADLG
-1774 PGDRVAQV
+1774 PGQV
-1782 ASISFD
+1782 FSQFAPVSFD
-1788 AATWEIWGALL
+1788 PSTFEIWGALL
-1799 NGAAVVVIPRDVVLS
+1799 NGSRLALAPPYAMSLEELGHAIERFGMTTVWLTTVIFHQFVEHRLDLLRRVPQVLAGGDALS
-1814 PPDFAAALR
+1814 P
-1823 EQRITSLFLTTALF
+1823 SH
-1837 NQMAR
+1837 
-1842 EVPDAFQGVRDLLFG
+1842 VRK
-1857 GEAASPAAARAVL
+1857 
-1870 EAAPPRRLL
+1870 LL
-1879 HVYGPTESTTYA
+1879 HELPDTRLVNGYGPTENACFTTCYTMQG
-1891 SWHPVRAVPGGA
+1891 PE
-1903 TTLPIGSPLANT
+1903 PIGSTTPLGHPMANT
-1915 TLHVL
+1915 QVHLL
-1920 DRWLAPVPL
+1920 DPQGQPVPI
-1929 GASGELF
+1929 GVAGELCTGGGGLSRGY
-1936 LGGDGLAWG
+1936 LG
-1945 YWRRPE
+1945 RPD
-1951 LTADRFVPDSEGPA
+1951 LTAERFVPNPFGGTGREAA
-1965 GGRLYRTGDLV
+1965 GSRLYRTGDLA
-1976 RRRADGA
+1976 RYFPDGRV
-1983 IEFLGRLD
+1983 EFLGRID

-2007 ARLAEHPAVLQ
+2007 ARLGEHPAVLRS
-2018 TVVLARED
+2018 VVTARED
-2026 VPGDRRLAAY
+2026 VPGDRRLVAY
-2036 VVQNPAYETAE
+2036 VVQNPAYEGQE

-2057 WGEIF
+2057 WSELF
-2062 DDLYQDE
+2062 DDLYREQ
-2069 APEADPTFN
+2069 AAGADPTFN
-2078 IIGWNST
+2078 IVGWNST
-2085 YTGLPLPASEMEEW
+2085 YTGQPLPAGEMEEW
-2099 LDDTIGRIAGLAP
+2099 LADTIGRIGELAP
-2112 QRVLEIGCGTGMI
+2112 RRVLEVGCGTGMV
-2125 LFRIAPRCEIYTG
+2125 LFRVAPGCEQYTATD
-2138 IDVSGRALRYI
+2138 ISGQALEYVG
-2149 ESQLGRVGLDDGRVQ
+2149 SQLDRVAGLDRSRVQ
-2164 LLRASAHQLDG
+2164 LLQGGLERLDG
-2175 LADDSFDTVVVNS
+2175 LPAGSFDTAILNS

-2195 GDYLAEVVE
+2195 ADYLAEVVTRL
-2204 HAVELVRPG
+2204 VELVRPG

-2239 DPETP
+2239 EEEMP
-2244 LARVRQ
+2244 LPLLRQKVQARRGQ
-2250 RVHARHMDE
+2250 E
-2259 NELAIDPAFFTA
+2259 SELVIDPAFFAA
-2271 LRERLPKLGRIT
+2271 LRQRLPGLGRME

-2296 GFRYQAVLRVGV
+2296 GFRYQAVLRVGTG
-2308 ERREEPL
+2308 REEPA
-2315 QDGALDWRRERLTL
+2315 QDGVLDWRRERLTL
-2329 AALRRQL
+2329 AALRRRL
-2336 AEDAPPV
+2336 TEEAPQV

-2353 IAEAAAAAR
+2353 VAEDTAAVR
-2362 LLQEAPEGIETAA
+2362 LLQEAPEGIETVA

-2390 PQDVWDLANDL
+2390 PQDLWDLAKDF
-2401 PYEVELSWADPGVDG
+2401 PYQVELSWADPGADG
-2416 SFEAVLRSSL
+2416 SFEAVLWSSL

-2438 RGAGGMSANFATFK
+2438 RGAGG
-2452 PMEAPQGRPS
+2452 EAPS
-2462 VARGDNPGPLEPG
+2462 LA
-2475 VPSPGVHHPGLLES
+2475 
-2489 GVPSPGVHHPGL
+2489 
-2501 LEPGVLSPGVYH
+2501 
-2513 PGLPTDAPAGLE
+2513 A
-2525 CANLT
+2525 
-2530 PMGTGGEGPYTN
+2530 YTN
-2542 NPLQGRFLR
+2542 NPLQGRFAR
-2551 RIVPELRA
+2551 RVVPELRA
-2559 FLQERLPD
+2559 FLEARLPA

-2576 LDALPLTPNGK
+2576 LDALPITPNGK
-2587 VDRRRLPA
+2587 IDRRRLPA
-2595 PDGAPESG
+2595 PGGSPES
-2603 RSLVAARNATEERL
+2603 RREPVAARNATEERL

-2626 VDRIGVE
+2626 VERIGVE

-2640 GHSLLATQAVSRVRQ
+2640 GHSLLATQALSRVRQ

-2685 GGEADV
+2685 GGAADV
-2691 PPLVPVPRDG
+2691 PPIVPVPRDG

-2720 RTLAYNEAA
+2720 RALAYNEAA

-2779 PMVDLRA
+2779 PVVDLRA
-2786 LPQEL
+2786 LPEDL
-2791 HSPEVHRLAL
+2791 HGEEIHRLAL

-2814 LVRGVLM
+2814 LVRGLLM

-2831 FSFHHIIFDGWSIGV
+2831 FSFHHIVFDGWSVGV

-2854 YRARVAGVPASLPP
+2854 YRARIAGVPASLPP

-2910 DRPRPILAEAPSG
+2910 DRPRPILAQAPSG

-2973 PIANRMHGDV
+2973 PIANRNHGDV
-2983 EKLIGFFINMLVLR
+2983 EKLIGFFVNMLVLR

-3006 GDLVDRVRNTALGA
+3006 GDLVDRVRQTALGA

-3049 SFQLLNVPASPL
+3049 SFQLLNIPQSPL

-3076 SAKFDLDLSLTDAAD
+3076 SAKFDLDLALTDAAD

-3120 LGAMDDPARRL
+3120 LGALDDPARRL
-3131 SELPLLTAAERSQL
+3131 SELPLLTAGERSQL

-3153 SASAEPSCL
+3153 SASADPPCL
-3162 HHLIA
+3162 HPWIA
-3167 RRIAEAP
+3167 QRIAEAP
-3174 EALAAVCAV
+3174 EALAAVC
-3183 GESRRLTFGDLGRQ
+3183 GDRRLTFGDLGRQ

-3249 ERIAWMLED
+3249 ERIAWILED
-3258 CKAPVVVTTSVLASR
+3258 CKAPAVVTTSVLASR
-3273 LPNGTP
+3273 LPNGAP
-3279 AVLLDELG
+3279 AVLLDEIG
-3287 GGAPLPEAGG
+3287 GGAPP
-3297 AMGEG
+3297 G
-3302 SGVRSLADHP
+3302 SGVRSLADQP
-3312 AYIIYTSGS
+3312 AYILYTSGS

-3329 VQHGAMLSFARA
+3329 VRHGAVVNLARA
-3341 LREAVYGEYG
+3341 LRETVYRGEAG
-3351 EKAALRV
+3351 PLRV
-3358 GFNASFSFDA
+3358 GVNASFSFDG
-3368 SIQQLVQLAWG
+3368 SIKQLVQLAWG
-3379 HSLHVLPQTV
+3379 HSLHILPQEV

-3397 DTVRRQQL
+3397 DTVRRQRI
-3405 DVLDCTPSQLRLL
+3405 DVLDCTPSQLRPLL
-3418 LNAGLGEGD
+3418 AAGLGDGGED

-3439 VDAELRDAALARS
+3439 VDADLRDAALARS
-3452 REGRTRF
+3452 HQGRTRF

-3467 CTVDTTATPFMA
+3467 CTVDTAVALFTAGATPA
-3479 GTPPTRIGRPL
+3479 RIGRPL
-3490 PNARVHVAAASGSLA
+3490 PNVRVHTVTASGTLA
-3505 PVGVPGELRIG
+3505 ALGVPGELRIG
-3516 GAGLARGYL
+3516 GAGLARGYFG
-3525 CRPDL
+3525 RPDL
-3530 TAERFVPDP
+3530 TAERFIPDP
-3539 FGGDHGGRLY
+3539 FSGDSGARLY
-3549 RSGDLVRWLPDGS
+3549 RTGDLVRQLPDGS
-3562 LDFLGRLDNQVKVRG
+3562 LDFLGRLDDQVKVRG
-3577 YRIELGEIEAALGA
+3577 YRIELGEIEAALSA

-3596 EAVVI
+3596 EAVVVV
-3601 AKSDRLIAYVT
+3601 KSDRSAGSPADLRLVAYVT
-3612 GEAPDTAD
+3612 GEVDTAA
-3620 LRQTLREKLPEF
+3620 LRQALRDKLPDF

-3637 IVALPALPLTPS
+3637 IMALPALPLTPS

-3692 GVHDNFFERGGHSLL
+3692 GAHDNFFERGGHSLL

-3718 LGKTLPL
+3718 LGTTLPL

-3733 LEALAALAETA
+3733 LEALAALAETS

-3754 GALVAIKPATNQD
+3754 GPLVAIKPEGNQ
-3767 TDRAPFFC
+3767 APFFC
-3775 IHPIGGN
+3775 VHPIGGN

-3847 EMARQLAAEGQ
+3847 AMARQLAAEGQ

-3880 EELVAWFA
+3880 EELVASFA
-3888 QDMARLLGSN
+3888 QDMARRLGSN
-3898 VGISPEELCS
+3898 VGISPEELRS
-3908 LPEQE
+3908 LPERE
-3913 KLAHVVRLGHTA
+3913 KLAHVVRLGHAA

-3952 AYAPEPYTGRVTLWV
+3952 AYAPEPYTGRLTLWV
-3967 SEATAASHAA
+3967 SEATAASRAA

-3992 TILPGD
+3992 ALLPGD

-4017 QLVQNNDDGSTSAA
+4017 QLVRNDDEGA
-4031 RQAGR
+4031 
-4036 RIAGSEESAMTQ
+4036 
-4048 GTAMNT
+4048 
-4054 SGS
+4054 

>member
-1 MTQTQNKLSGLSPAK
+1 MTQKQNKLSALSSAK
-16 KKLLSDLLRKKRQ
+16 QAVLRDLLRKKRP
-29 AGVDRLEPRE
+29 AEGATHRIEPRE

-63 DPAYNLPSATRILG
+63 DPVYNLPSATRILG
-77 SFHLPSLALALAGV
+77 PLHLPSLALALAGV

-112 VIAPRFVPRLPVID
+112 VIAPRFVPRLPVVD

-158 LRSCVFRCTDDE
+158 LRSCVFRCADDE
-170 HLLVLVMH
+170 HLLLLEIH
-178 HIVSDGWSMGVLVH
+178 HIVSDGWSMGVLVN

-198 PAFLAGQP
+198 PAFLAGSP
-206 SPLPELPIQYPD
+206 SPLPELPVQYPD
-218 FALWQRRR
+218 FAVWQRRR
-226 LSGAR
+226 LSGAF
-231 LEAELDWWRSRLAGM
+231 LEAELGWWRGRLAGM

-256 PRPAVRSMRGAGL
+256 PRQAVRSTRGAVR
-269 TFLIDPAARSELQ
+269 TFLLEPAALSELQ
-282 ALSRRHGTTLFMT
+282 ALSRRHEATLFMT
-295 LLAGFFILL
+295 LLAGFLAVL

-318 IAGRLRAELEPLIG
+318 IAGRMRPELGPLIG

-345 GHPSFSDLL
+345 GNPSFSDLL

-390 VQVMFSMENTP
+390 VQVMFTLENTP
-401 VGMLEQPG
+401 EGTLEHPG
-409 IKIIP
+409 IRIIP
-414 EGTGLEVSKFELTC
+414 EATGLGGAKFELTC
-428 TYREI
+428 TFREI
-433 EEGLF
+433 GEGLF
-438 GMLDY
+438 GLLEY
-443 SRELF
+443 GRELF
-448 EAPTMIRLGGHLER
+448 EASTMVRLGGHLVR

-474 FAEIPLL
+474 LAEIALL

-494 DTKVGYP
+494 DTAVGYP

-529 VTYCELVD
+529 VTYRELVD
-537 RARQLAGHLARLG
+537 RARQLAGHLAGLG
-550 VKPDGRVGVLL
+550 VRPDGRVGVLL

-570 LLGVLETGAAYVPLD
+570 LLGVLEAGAAYVPLD

-608 DRFAA
+608 DRFSA
-613 LLPVDGPPA
+613 LLPVGGPP
-622 VRLDALHFPPLPA
+622 VVLLDAGGGRA
-635 PGGAPSEGTE
+635 WRADGSDRPGRAMGES
-645 RSQGDQGLAYVLYT
+645 LAYVLYT

-669 MIPHRGIVNRLLWMQ
+669 MIPHEGIVNRLRWMQ
-684 EAYGLTPED
+684 EAYGLTAGD

-717 ARLVFAQPEGHKDPL
+717 ARLVFAEPEGHKDPR
-732 YLADLITRE
+732 YLADLIARE

-758 TPGLEALTSLRRVV
+758 TPGLEALASLRRVV

-790 PQAPNEIKLHNLYGP
+790 PQAGLHNLYGP

-824 VVPIGRPIANHQ
+824 LVPIGRPIANHQ

-841 RSLTPQPVGAPGE
+841 RSLAPQPVGVPGE

-867 GQPDLT
+867 GRPDLT

-883 EGPGGRLYRTGDL
+883 EGAGGRLYRTGDL

-906 YLGRIDHQVKIR
+906 YLGRLDHQVKIR

-945 EDETGDKRLAAYVA
+945 EDEPGDKRLAAYVA
-959 NTANT
+959 NT

-969 PAPVPAL
+969 PALA
-976 GPEDLRTALRRTLP
+976 PEDLRTALRRTLP

-1023 AVGPVARFL
+1023 AGSPAGSLATMVARFL

-1039 EVLAQIWTEVLGGE
+1039 EVLAQIWTQVLGGE
-1053 RRGLP
+1053 RRGIE
-1058 RIGAQDDFFTL
+1058 RIGTKDDFFTL

-1079 MSRVRNAFGVELPL
+1079 MSRVREAFGVELPL

-1107 RIDGERRGEHAQ
+1107 RIDGERRGEPAR

-1146 LAPDNPFYNMFGAV
+1146 LAPDNPFYNMFTAV
-1160 RLTGV
+1160 RLAGA
-1165 LGLDALRGAFR
+1165 LDLDALRGAFR

-1190 SGEHGP
+1190 PGEHGT
-1196 VQVIAPPPVF
+1196 VQGIAPPPAL

-1212 LEGLAEDPRRR
+1212 LEGLADDVRRR
-1223 ELARLSG
+1223 ELARLSS
-1230 DEAQRPFN
+1230 DEARRPFD
-1238 LAKGPLV
+1238 LARGPLV
-1245 RTALLRIAAREHT
+1245 RAALLRIAAREHT

-1263 HHIISDGWSMGILFH
+1263 HHIVSDGWSMGILFH
-1278 ELASLYGAFGQGAP
+1278 ELATLYGAFCQGAP
-1292 SPLPELA
+1292 SPLPELP

-1317 LDAELDFWR
+1317 LAAELDYWR
-1326 HQLAGI
+1326 RQLAGI

-1351 GATEPFT
+1351 GATETFAL
-1358 PPVELSRALAALTRR
+1358 PVELARALSALTRR

-1386 TALLGRLARQE
+1386 TALLGRFAGSE
-1397 DVAVGLAIANRTRR
+1397 DVPVGMAIANRTRR
-1411 EVEELI
+1411 EVEGLI
-1417 GFFVNTL
+1417 GLFVNTL
-1424 VVRTDLSE
+1424 VLRTDLSGAP
-1432 TQGFAQLVGQ
+1432 GFARLVGR
-1442 VRETALASYAHQD
+1442 VRETSLAAYAHQD

-1466 PERDLSRNPLIQV
+1466 PERSLSRNPLIQV
-1479 MFGYQNFPRSEAEVR
+1479 VCAYQNFPRAEAEVR
-1494 GLTLSLPDEGKVAG
+1494 GLALSLPEEGKVAG
-1508 GTAKLDLTLFLFEDG
+1508 GTAKLDLSLFLFEDG
-1523 DRLQGTLEYNSEIF
+1523 DRLTGALEYNSEIF
-1537 EAATMRR
+1537 EAASMLR
-1544 LLRSFESLLAAAV
+1544 LLRCFENLLAAAV
-1557 ADPETPV
+1557 ADPEAPV
-1564 VLLPLLGAAERHQ
+1564 AFLPLLGAAERHQ
-1577 LTREWNDSASAYP
+1577 LLHEWNDSATAWP
-1590 ADASLQELFAE
+1590 ATSSFQELFLE
-1601 QVRRTPDAPAVM
+1601 HVRRAPDAPAVI
-1613 AGPTVLSY
+1613 AGAASLSY
-1621 RDLDR
+1621 ADLNR
-1626 RANGLARE
+1626 RADGLARA
-1634 LRSRGAGPGS
+1634 LRCRGAGPGS
-1644 RVGLCLERS
+1644 FAGLCVERS
-1653 ADMVV
+1653 AEAVV
-1658 AVLAIIQ
+1658 ALVAILKT
-1665 AGAAY
+1665 GAAY
-1670 VPLDPEYPAERLALM
+1670 VPLDPDYPAERLALM
-1685 MEDCDLR
+1685 MDDCDLR
-1692 WVVVDREREEIQ
+1692 LLVVDETTRALLPPDLLAGRECLTPGETEEGE
-1704 ASTIRLPLSQP
+1704 ALET
-1715 EGGSVGEEAGGQ
+1715 GGLDGQ
-1727 AGSQRPGGGA
+1727 A
-1737 LAYVIY
+1737 LAHVIY

-1751 KGVAVPHRAV
+1751 KGVALAHRAV
-1761 VRLVRETNYLHLG
+1761 VRLVRETNYAPLG

-1782 ASISFD
+1782 SNLSFD
-1788 AATWEIWGALL
+1788 VASYEIWGALL
-1799 NGAAVVVIPRDVVLS
+1799 NGATLVIIPRDVVLS
-1814 PPDFAAALR
+1814 PPDFAAALA
-1823 EQRITSLFLTTALF
+1823 EHRITNMSLTAVLF
-1837 NQMAR
+1837 ARMAQ
-1842 EVPDAFQGVRDLLFG
+1842 EEPDAFAGMRELFVG
-1857 GEAASPAAARAVL
+1857 GEAVDPAAARRVL
-1870 EAAPPRRLL
+1870 AGRAPRRLL
-1879 HVYGPTESTTYA
+1879 NLYGPTENATTSTWY
-1891 SWHPVRAVPGGA
+1891 PVRAVEPGP
-1903 TTLPIGSPLANT
+1903 LPIGSPVANT
-1915 TLHVL
+1915 TVHVV
-1920 DRWLAPVPL
+1920 DRWLQPVPL
-1929 GASGELF
+1929 GVVGELAV
-1936 LGGDGLAWG
+1936 GGQGLAWG

-1951 LTADRFVPDSEGPA
+1951 LTAERFVPDFTGSAAGPAAGPA
-1965 GGRLYRTGDLV
+1965 GSRLYRTGDLG
-1976 RRRADGA
+1976 RRRADG
-1983 IEFLGRLD
+1983 ILEILGRID

-2007 ARLAEHPAVLQ
+2007 ARLAEHPAVRQ
-2018 TVVLARED
+2018 AVVLARED
-2026 VPGDRRLAAY
+2026 VPGDKRLAAY
-2036 VVQNPAYETAE
+2036 VVQNPAYESAG
-2047 SGEQTEQVSQ
+2047 SGEQAEQVSQ

-2062 DDLYQDE
+2062 DDIYRE
-2069 APEADPTFN
+2069 ESAEADPTFN
-2078 IIGWNST
+2078 IIGWDST

-2099 LDDTIGRIAGLAP
+2099 LDDTVRGITELEPR
-2112 QRVLEIGCGTGMI
+2112 RTLEIGCGTGLI
-2125 LFRIAPRCEIYTG
+2125 LFRIAPRCELYTG
-2138 IDVSGRALRYI
+2138 IDFSGRALRYI
-2149 ESQLGRVGLDDGRVQ
+2149 ESQLGRVGLDDGRVR
-2164 LLRASAHQLDG
+2164 LLRKSAHELDG
-2175 LADDSFDTVVVNS
+2175 FAAGSFDTVVVNS

-2195 GDYLAEVVE
+2195 ADYLAEVVAR
-2204 HAVELVRPG
+2204 AVELVRPG

-2239 DPETP
+2239 DPATP
-2244 LARVRQ
+2244 LSRLRQ
-2250 RVHARHMDE
+2250 KVHARQMDE
-2259 NELAIDPAFFTA
+2259 NELAIDPTFFTA
-2271 LRERLPKLGRIT
+2271 LRERLPKLGRIE
-2283 IHPKHGRAHNELT
+2283 IHLKRGRARNELT
-2296 GFRYQAVLRVGV
+2296 GFRYQAVLRVGPG
-2308 ERREEPL
+2308 REEPVE
-2315 QDGALDWRRERLTL
+2315 DGALDWRREGLTL
-2329 AALRRQL
+2329 AALRRRL
-2336 AEDAPPV
+2336 AEEAPPI

-2353 IAEAAAAAR
+2353 IAEDTAAVR
-2362 LLQEAPEGIETAA
+2362 LLREAPEGIETAA
-2375 DLRRRAAEAALGAVE
+2375 DLRRRAAEATRGAVD
-2390 PQDVWDLANDL
+2390 PQDLWDLGLDL
-2401 PYEVELSWADPGVDG
+2401 PCEVELSWADQGADG
-2416 SFEAVLRSSL
+2416 SFEATIRTSSGL
-2426 VSPLPAGWEGAG
+2426 GEEPEIRAS
-2438 RGAGGMSANFATFK
+2438 S
-2452 PMEAPQGRPS
+2452 PQGS
-2462 VARGDNPGPLEPG
+2462 ALV
-2475 VPSPGVHHPGLLES
+2475 
-2489 GVPSPGVHHPGL
+2489 
-2501 LEPGVLSPGVYH
+2501 
-2513 PGLPTDAPAGLE
+2513 
-2525 CANLT
+2525 
-2530 PMGTGGEGPYTN
+2530 GEGRPLAAASLAAYAN
-2542 NPLQGRFLR
+2542 NPLQGRFAR

-2559 FLQERLPD
+2559 FLEARLPA

-2576 LDALPLTPNGK
+2576 LDALPITPNGK

-2595 PDGAPESG
+2595 PGGLPESG
-2603 RSLVAARNATEERL
+2603 RSLVAARNETEERL

-2640 GHSLLATQAVSRVRQ
+2640 GHSLLATQAASRVRQ

-2662 LRTFFA
+2662 LRTFFE

-2678 ISRLRLG
+2678 ILRLRLG
-2685 GGEADV
+2685 GGEPDV
-2691 PPLVPVPRDG
+2691 PPIVPVPRDG

-2729 AFRLEGPLDTA
+2729 AFRLQGPLDTA

-2751 RHESLRTTFPEV
+2751 RHESLRTVFPEV

-2779 PMVDLRA
+2779 PVVDLRA
-2786 LPQEL
+2786 LPEDL
-2791 HSPEVHRLAL
+2791 HGEEIHRLAL

-2814 LVRGVLM
+2814 LVRGLLM

-2831 FSFHHIIFDGWSIGV
+2831 FSFHHIVFDGWSAGV
-2846 FVRELSAL
+2846 FTRELSAL
-2854 YRARVAGVPASLPP
+2854 YRARIAGVPASLPP

-2891 QVAWWRGQLTGA
+2891 QVAWWREQLTGA

-2910 DRPRPILAEAPSG
+2910 DRPRPILAQAPSG

-2928 LRPSLTEPLRAFSRD
+2928 LPPSLTEPLRAFSRD
-2943 HGATLFMTL
+2943 RGATLFMTL
-2952 LAGFQALLHR
+2952 LAGFQALLCR

-2973 PIANRMHGDV
+2973 PIASRNHGDV
-2983 EKLIGFFINMLVLR
+2983 EKLIGFFVNMLVLR

-3006 GDLVDRVRNTALGA
+3006 GDLVDRVRQTALGA
-3020 YDHQSVP
+3020 YGHQSVP

-3049 SFQLLNVPASPL
+3049 GFQLLNVPQSPL
-3061 ELPGITLHPLSFAAR
+3061 ELPGITLHPFSFAAR
-3076 SAKFDLDLSLTDAAD
+3076 SAKSDLDLSLTDAAD

-3153 SASAEPSCL
+3153 SASADPPCL
-3162 HHLIA
+3162 HHWIA
-3167 RRIAEAP
+3167 QRVAEAP
-3174 EALAAVCAV
+3174 EALAAVC
-3183 GESRRLTFGDLGRQ
+3183 EDRRLTFGDLGRQ

-3208 GVGPEVPVVLFLD
+3208 GVGPEVPVVHFLD

-3240 VPVDPTYPA
+3240 VPVDPAYPA
-3249 ERIAWMLED
+3249 ERIAWILED
-3258 CKAPVVVTTSVLASR
+3258 CKAPVVVTTSELAGR

-3279 AVLLDELG
+3279 AILLDVP
-3287 GGAPLPEAGG
+3287 AAGERV
-3297 AMGEG
+3297 GEG
-3302 SGVRSLADHP
+3302 PGVRLLADHA

-3329 VQHGAMLSFARA
+3329 VPHGAMVSFARA
-3341 LREAVYGEYG
+3341 LREAVYSEVYG
-3351 EKAALRV
+3351 EKAGALRV

-3379 HSLHVLPQTV
+3379 HSLHVLPQAV

-3397 DTVRRQQL
+3397 DTVRRQRI
-3405 DVLDCTPSQLRLL
+3405 DVLDCTPSQLRPLL
-3418 LNAGLGEGD
+3418 AAGLGEGGED
-3427 AAPALVLVGGEA
+3427 AAPALVTVGGEA
-3439 VDAELRDAALARS
+3439 VDADLRDAALARS
-3452 REGRTRF
+3452 RQGRTRF

-3467 CTVDTTATPFMA
+3467 CTVDTTATPFTA

-3490 PNARVHVAAASGSLA
+3490 PNVRVHVVAASGHLA
-3505 PVGVPGELRIG
+3505 PLGVSGELRIG
-3516 GAGLARGYL
+3516 GAGLARAYL
-3525 CRPDL
+3525 GRPDL

-3539 FGGDHGGRLY
+3539 FSGDSGARLY
-3549 RSGDLVRWLPDGS
+3549 RSGDLVRQLPDGS

-3577 YRIELGEIEAALGA
+3577 YRIELGEIEAVLNA

-3596 EAVVI
+3596 EAVVV
-3601 AKSDRLIAYVT
+3601 ARSDRSGGSSTDCLVAYVT
-3612 GEAPDTAD
+3612 GGADTAA
-3620 LRQTLREKLPEF
+3620 LRQALRDKLPDF

-3692 GVHDNFFERGGHSLL
+3692 GVHDSFFERGGHSLL

-3713 RIEKR
+3713 QIEKR

-3733 LEALAALAETA
+3733 LEALAALAETS

-3754 GALVAIKPATNQD
+3754 GPLVAIKPEGNQ
-3767 TDRAPFFC
+3767 APFFC
-3775 IHPIGGN
+3775 VHPVGGN

-3807 RPPAKSIEEM
+3807 RPPAKSVEEM

-3841 GGLVAF
+3841 GGLIAF

-3858 APELLA
+3858 ETELLA
-3864 LIDTL
+3864 LIDAL
-3869 PPETATAPATD
+3869 PPETADAPATV
-3880 EELVAWFA
+3880 EELVASFA

-3898 VGISPEELCS
+3898 AGISPEELRS

-3913 KLAHVVRLGHTA
+3913 KLAHVVRLGQTA

-3932 GLAQIEPL
+3932 GLARIEPL

-3952 AYAPEPYTGRVTLWV
+3952 AYVPEPYTGRLTLWV
-3967 SEATAASHAA
+3967 SEATAASRAA

-4017 QLVQNNDDGSTSAA
+4017 RLAGTPS
-4031 RQAGR
+4031 AGR
-4036 RIAGSEESAMTQ
+4036 R
-4048 GTAMNT
+4048 
-4054 SGS
+4054 

>member
-1 MTQTQNKLSGLSPAK
+1 MTQAQNKLSGLSSAK
-16 KKLLSDLLRKKRQ
+16 RAVLFDLLRKKRQ
-29 AGVDRLEPRE
+29 AEGGTDRIEPRE

-63 DPAYNLPSATRILG
+63 DPVYNLPSATRILG
-77 SFHLPSLALALAGV
+77 TLHLPSLALALAGV

-112 VIAPRFVPRLPVID
+112 VIAPRFVPRLPVVD

-141 MSALESRLPFDL
+141 MSALESRLAFDL

-158 LRSCVFRCTDDE
+158 LRGCVFRCADDE
-170 HLLVLVMH
+170 HLLLLEMH
-178 HIVSDGWSMGVLVH
+178 HIVSDGWSMGVLVN

-206 SPLPELPIQYPD
+206 SPLPELAVQYPD
-218 FALWQRRR
+218 FAVWQRRR
-226 LSGAR
+226 LSGAL
-231 LEAELDWWRSRLAGM
+231 LEAELGWWCSRLAGM

-256 PRPAVRSMRGAGL
+256 PRQAVRSTRGAGR
-269 TFLIDPAARSELQ
+269 TFLMDPAALSELQ
-282 ALSRRHGTTLFMT
+282 ALSRRHEATLFMT
-295 LLAGFFILL
+295 LLAGFFVVL

-318 IAGRLRAELEPLIG
+318 IAGRIRAELGPLIG

-345 GHPSFSDLL
+345 GNPSFSDLL
-354 TRVRETTLSSYAHQ
+354 TRVRETTLSSYSHQ

-390 VQVMFSMENTP
+390 VQVMFAMENTP
-401 VGMLEQPG
+401 EGALEHLG

-414 EGTGLEVSKFELTC
+414 EATGLGVSKFELTC
-428 TYREI
+428 TCREI

-438 GMLDY
+438 GMLEY

-448 EAPTMIRLGGHLER
+448 EAPTMVRLGGHLER

-474 FAEIPLL
+474 LAEIALL

-494 DTKVGYP
+494 DTAVDYP

-529 VTYCELVD
+529 VTYRELVD
-537 RARQLAGHLARLG
+537 RARQLASHLARLG

-570 LLGVLETGAAYVPLD
+570 LLGVLEAGAAYVPLD
-585 PTLPEERL
+585 PTLPGERL

-608 DRFAA
+608 DRFSA
-613 LLPVDGPPA
+613 LLPVGGPP
-622 VRLDALHFPPLPA
+622 VVFLDAGGGRA
-635 PGGAPSEGTE
+635 WRSDGSVGSDRSVRSDRPGQAMGE
-645 RSQGDQGLAYVLYT
+645 GLAYVLYT

-669 MIPHRGIVNRLLWMQ
+669 MIPHQGIVNRLQWMQ
-684 EAYGLTPED
+684 EAYGLTAED

-705 SVWEFFWPLLTG
+705 SVWEFFWPLLCG
-717 ARLVFAQPEGHKDPL
+717 ARLVFAQPEGHKDPR
-732 YLADLITRE
+732 YLADLIARE

-758 TPGLEALTSLRRVV
+758 TPGLEALASLRRVV

-790 PQAPNEIKLHNLYGP
+790 PHAELHNLYGP

-841 RSLTPQPVGAPGE
+841 RSLAPQPVGVPGE

-867 GQPDLT
+867 GRPDLT

-883 EGPGGRLYRTGDL
+883 EGAGGRLYRTGDL
-896 VRRLADGTVH
+896 VRRLADGMVH

-918 GFRIELGEIEAALT
+918 GFRIELGEIEAALAQ
-932 RLPGVREAVVLVR
+932 LPGVREAVVLVR
-945 EDETGDKRLAAYVA
+945 EDETGDKRLAAYI
-959 NTANT
+959 ANT

-969 PAPVPAL
+969 PAPV
-976 GPEDLRTALRRTLP
+976 PEDLRTALRRTLP

-1002 SLPLNANGKV
+1002 SLPLNANGKI
-1012 DRRALAKMAPA
+1012 DRRALARIAPA
-1023 AVGPVARFL
+1023 AIRPVARFL

-1053 RRGLP
+1053 RRGLA

-1093 RAFFEAPTLTALAA
+1093 RAFFEAPTVTALAA

-1146 LAPDNPFYNMFGAV
+1146 LAPDNPFYNMYGAV

-1165 LGLDALRGAFR
+1165 LDLDALRGAFR
-1176 EIVRRHE
+1176 EIVRRQE

-1190 SGEHGP
+1190 PGEHGP
-1196 VQVIAPPPVF
+1196 VQVIAPAPSF
-1206 DVPLVD
+1206 EVPLVD
-1212 LEGLAEDPRRR
+1212 LEGLAEDLRRR

-1230 DEAQRPFN
+1230 DEARRPFN
-1238 LAKGPLV
+1238 LARGPLV
-1245 RTALLRIAAREHT
+1245 RAALLRIAAQEHT

-1278 ELASLYGAFGQGAP
+1278 ELASLYGAFSLGAP
-1292 SPLPELA
+1292 SPLPELP

-1317 LDAELDFWR
+1317 LAAELDYWR
-1326 HQLAGI
+1326 RQLAGI
-1332 PESLELPFDHPRP
+1332 PESLEMPFDHPRP
-1345 AVESFR
+1345 AAESFR
-1351 GATEPFT
+1351 GATETFAL
-1358 PPVELSRALAALTRR
+1358 PVELARALSALTRR

-1386 TALLGRLARQE
+1386 TALLGRFAGCE
-1397 DVAVGLAIANRTRR
+1397 DVAVGMAIANRTRR
-1411 EVEELI
+1411 EVEGLI

-1424 VVRTDLSE
+1424 VLRTDLSG
-1432 TQGFAQLVGQ
+1432 TPGFAQLVGR
-1442 VRETALASYAHQD
+1442 VRETSLASYAHQD

-1466 PERDLSRNPLIQV
+1466 PERSLSRNPLVQV
-1479 MFGYQNFPRSEAEVR
+1479 MFGYQNFPRAEAEVR
-1494 GLTLSLPDEGKVAG
+1494 GLTLSLPEEGKVAG
-1508 GTAKLDLTLFLFEDG
+1508 GTAKFDLSLFLFEDG
-1523 DRLQGTLEYNSEIF
+1523 DHLTGALEYNREIF
-1537 EAATMRR
+1537 EAATMLR
-1544 LLRSFESLLAAAV
+1544 LLRCFENLLAAAV
-1557 ADPETPV
+1557 ADPEAPV
-1564 VLLPLLGAAERHQ
+1564 AFLPLLDAAERHQ
-1577 LTREWNDSASAYP
+1577 LACEWNDSASDWP
-1590 ADASLQELFAE
+1590 STSSFQELFLE
-1601 QVRRTPDAPAVM
+1601 HVRRAPDAPAVI
-1613 AGPTVLSY
+1613 AGTASLSY
-1621 RDLDR
+1621 ADLNG
-1626 RANGLARE
+1626 RADGLARA
-1634 LRSRGAGPGS
+1634 LRHRGAGPGS
-1644 RVGLCLERS
+1644 FVGLCVERS
-1653 ADMVV
+1653 AQAVV
-1658 AVLAIIQ
+1658 ALVAILKT
-1665 AGAAY
+1665 GAAY
-1670 VPLDPEYPAERLALM
+1670 VPLDPDYPAERLALM

-1692 WVVVDREREEIQ
+1692 LLVVDDTAR
-1704 ASTIRLPLSQP
+1704 TRLPQGLLAGRETVTP
-1715 EGGSVGEEAGGQ
+1715 EDFFRLPEEGGVMAEGGQ
-1727 AGSQRPGGGA
+1727 GGEA
-1737 LAYVIY
+1737 LSHIIY

-1751 KGVAVPHRAV
+1751 KGVALSHRAV
-1761 VRLVRETNYLHLG
+1761 VRLVRETDYVHLG

-1782 ASISFD
+1782 SSLNFD
-1788 AATWEIWGALL
+1788 PSTYEIWGALL
-1799 NGAAVVVIPRDVVLS
+1799 NGATLVVIPRDTVLS
-1814 PPDFAAALR
+1814 PPGFAAALS
-1823 EQRITSLFLTTALF
+1823 EHRINNMVLTSALF
-1837 NQMAR
+1837 AQMAR
-1842 EVPDAFQGVRDLLFG
+1842 EEPDAFAGLRELFVG
-1857 GEAASPAAARAVL
+1857 GETVDPAAARRVL
-1870 EAAPPRRLL
+1870 AGRPPQRLL
-1879 HVYGPTESTTYA
+1879 NLYGPAENTTYS
-1891 SWHPVRAVPGGA
+1891 SWYPIRSVPEGS
-1903 TTLPIGSPLANT
+1903 LPIGSPVANT
-1915 TLHVL
+1915 TLHVV
-1920 DRWLAPVPL
+1920 DRWLQPVPL
-1929 GASGELF
+1929 GVVGELAI
-1936 LGGDGLAWG
+1936 GGQGLAWG

-1951 LTADRFVPDSEGPA
+1951 LTAERFVPDFAGPA
-1965 GGRLYRTGDLV
+1965 GSRLYRTGDLV
-1976 RRRADGA
+1976 RRRADG
-1983 IEFLGRLD
+1983 ILEILGRID

-2007 ARLAEHPAVLQ
+2007 ARLAEHPVVRQA
-2018 TVVLARED
+2018 VVLARED
-2026 VPGDRRLAAY
+2026 VPGDKRLAAY

-2062 DDLYQDE
+2062 DDLYREE

-2099 LDDTIGRIAGLAP
+2099 LDDTIRGIAALEP
-2112 QRVLEIGCGTGMI
+2112 RRVLEIGCGTGMI
-2125 LFRIAPRCEIYTG
+2125 LFRIAPRCEAYTG
-2138 IDVSGRALRYI
+2138 IDVSGRALRSI
-2149 ESQLGRVGLDDGRVQ
+2149 ESQLGRVGLSDGRVR
-2164 LLRASAHQLDG
+2164 LLRKPAHELDG
-2175 LADDSFDTVVVNS
+2175 LAADSVDTVVLNS

-2195 GDYLAEVVE
+2195 ADYLAEVVE
-2204 HAVELVRPG
+2204 RAVELVRPG

-2224 PLLEAFHTSLELFQA
+2224 PLLAAFHTALELFQA
-2239 DPETP
+2239 DPATP
-2244 LARVRQ
+2244 LSRLRQ
-2250 RVHARHMDE
+2250 KVHARHMDE

-2271 LRERLPKLGRIT
+2271 LRERLPKLGRIE
-2283 IHPKHGRAHNELT
+2283 IHLKRGRAHNELT
-2296 GFRYQAVLRVGV
+2296 GFRYQAVLRVGTG
-2308 ERREEPL
+2308 REEPAR
-2315 QDGALDWRRERLTL
+2315 DGVLDWRRERLTL
-2329 AALRRQL
+2329 AALRRRL
-2336 AEDAPPV
+2336 AEEAPQV

-2353 IAEAAAAAR
+2353 VAEDTAAVR

-2390 PQDVWDLANDL
+2390 PQDLRDLAKDL
-2401 PYEVELSWADPGVDG
+2401 PYEVELSWADQGADG
-2416 SFEAVLRSSL
+2416 SFEATIRTSSGL
-2426 VSPLPAGWEGAG
+2426 GEGPKA
-2438 RGAGGMSANFATFK
+2438 RASSA
-2452 PMEAPQGRPS
+2452 QGN
-2462 VARGDNPGPLEPG
+2462 AL
-2475 VPSPGVHHPGLLES
+2475 
-2489 GVPSPGVHHPGL
+2489 
-2501 LEPGVLSPGVYH
+2501 
-2513 PGLPTDAPAGLE
+2513 
-2525 CANLT
+2525 
-2530 PMGTGGEGPYTN
+2530 GGEGPLAAASLAAYAN
-2542 NPLQGRFLR
+2542 NPLQGRFAR

-2559 FLQERLPD
+2559 FLEARLPA

-2576 LDALPLTPNGK
+2576 LDALPITPNGK
-2587 VDRRRLPA
+2587 IDRRRLPA
-2595 PDGAPESG
+2595 PGGSPESG

-2626 VDRIGVE
+2626 VERIGVE

-2640 GHSLLATQAVSRVRQ
+2640 GHSLLATQAISRVRQ

-2691 PPLVPVPRDG
+2691 PPIVPVPRDG

-2729 AFRLEGPLDTA
+2729 AFRLEGPLDIA

-2751 RHESLRTTFPEV
+2751 RHESLRTAFPEV

-2779 PMVDLRA
+2779 PEVDLRA
-2786 LPQEL
+2786 LPQAL
-2791 HSPEVHRLAL
+2791 HGEEVHRLAL

-2814 LVRGVLM
+2814 LVRGLLM
-2821 RLGENDHAVL
+2821 RLGGNDHAVL
-2831 FSFHHIIFDGWSIGV
+2831 FSFHHIIFDGWSVGV

-2854 YRARVAGVPASLPP
+2854 YRARIAGVPASLPP

-2910 DRPRPILAEAPSG
+2910 DRPRPILAQAPSG

-2928 LRPSLTEPLRAFSRD
+2928 LQPSLTEPLRAFSRG

-2973 PIANRMHGDV
+2973 PSANRNHGDV
-2983 EKLIGFFINMLVLR
+2983 EKLIGFFVNMLVMR

-3006 GDLVDRVRNTALGA
+3006 GDLVDRVRQTALGT

-3049 SFQLLNVPASPL
+3049 SFQVLNVPQSPL

-3076 SAKFDLDLSLTDAAD
+3076 SAKFDLDLALTDAAD
-3091 RLSGVLDYNADL
+3091 RLAGVLDYNADL

-3109 ERFLAHLEQLL
+3109 ERFLAHFRQLL
-3120 LGAMDDPARRL
+3120 TGAVENPAQRL
-3131 SELPLLTAAERSQL
+3131 SDLPLLTPGERSQIE
-3145 AIEWNDTA
+3145 IEWNDTA
-3153 SASAEPSCL
+3153 TSAEAPACL

-3167 RRIAEAP
+3167 QRIAEAP
-3174 EALAAVCAV
+3174 EALAVVC
-3183 GESRRLTFGDLGRQ
+3183 EDRRLTYGDLGRQ
-3197 SASLALRLREH
+3197 SASLALRLREL
-3208 GVGPEVPVVLFLD
+3208 GAGPGVPVVHFLD
-3221 RSVEAIAGFVGILE
+3221 RSVEAIVGFAGILE

-3240 VPVDPTYPA
+3240 VPVDPAYPA
-3249 ERIAWMLED
+3249 ERVAWILED
-3258 CKAPVVVTTSVLASR
+3258 CRTPIVVTTSGLAGR

-3279 AVLLDELG
+3279 AVLLDDLG
-3287 GGAPLPEAGG
+3287 GGAPLPEAGEG
-3297 AMGEG
+3297 VGEG
-3302 SGVRSLADHP
+3302 SGVRLLADHP

-3329 VQHGAMLSFARA
+3329 VQHGAMVSFARA
-3341 LREAVYGEYG
+3341 LREAVYGEVYG
-3351 EKAALRV
+3351 EKAGALRV
-3358 GFNASFSFDA
+3358 GFNSSFSFDA

-3379 HSLHVLPQTV
+3379 HSLHVLPQAV

-3439 VDAELRDAALARS
+3439 VDADLRDAALARS
-3452 REGRTRF
+3452 RQGRTRF

-3467 CTVDTTATPFMA
+3467 CTVDTTATPFTA

-3490 PNARVHVAAASGSLA
+3490 PNVRVHVVTASGNLA
-3505 PVGVPGELRIG
+3505 PLGVSGELRIG
-3516 GAGLARGYL
+3516 GAGLARAYL
-3525 CRPDL
+3525 GRPDL

-3539 FGGDHGGRLY
+3539 FGGYPGGRLY

-3577 YRIELGEIEAALGA
+3577 YRIELGEIEAALGG

-3596 EAVVI
+3596 EAVVV
-3601 AKSDRLIAYVT
+3601 AKSDRSVGSAGSPGDLRLVAYVT
-3612 GEAPDTAD
+3612 GEVDTAA
-3620 LRQTLREKLPEF
+3620 LRQALRDKLPDF

-3637 IVALPALPLTPS
+3637 MVALPALPLTPS

-3718 LGKTLPL
+3718 LGTTLPL

-3733 LEALAALAETA
+3733 LEALAALAETS

-3754 GALVAIKPATNQD
+3754 GSLVAIKPATNRD
-3767 TDRAPFFC
+3767 TDQAPFFC
-3775 IHPIGGN
+3775 VHPIGGN

-3807 RPPAKSIEEM
+3807 RPPTKSIEEM

-3847 EMARQLAAEGQ
+3847 AMARQLAAEGQ

-3880 EELVAWFA
+3880 EELVASFA

-3898 VGISPEELCS
+3898 VGISPEELRS

-3945 ANLQASR
+3945 ANLQAIR
-3952 AYAPEPYTGRVTLWV
+3952 AYAPEPYTGRLTLWV
-3967 SEATAASHAA
+3967 SEATAASYAA
-3977 ALDAWSRLVPAGLDR
+3977 ALDVWSRLVPAGLDR

-4017 QLVQNNDDGSTSAA
+4017 QLVRNKV
-4031 RQAGR
+4031 
-4036 RIAGSEESAMTQ
+4036 
-4048 GTAMNT
+4048 
-4054 SGS
+4054 

>member
-1 MTQTQNKLSGLSPAK
+1 MQNKLSGLSSAK
-16 KKLLSDLLRKKRQ
+16 KAVLVDLLRKKSR
-29 AGVDRLEPRE
+29 AEGATHRIEPRE

-63 DPAYNLPSATRILG
+63 DPVYNLPSATRILG
-77 SFHLPSLALALAGV
+77 TLHLPSLALALAGV

-112 VIAPRFVPRLPVID
+112 VIAPRFVPRLPVVD

-141 MSALESRLPFDL
+141 MSALQSRLAFDL

-158 LRSCVFRCTDDE
+158 LRACVFRCADDE
-170 HLLVLVMH
+170 HLLLLEMH
-178 HIVSDGWSMGVLVH
+178 HIVSDGWSMGVLVK

-198 PAFLAGQP
+198 PAFLAGSP
-206 SPLPELPIQYPD
+206 SPLPELPVQYPD
-218 FALWQRRR
+218 FAVWQRRR
-226 LSGAR
+226 LSGAL
-231 LEAELDWWRSRLAGM
+231 LEAELGWWRSRLAGM

-256 PRPAVRSMRGAGL
+256 PRQAVRSTRGAGR
-269 TFLIDPAARSELQ
+269 TFLMAPAALSELQ
-282 ALSRRHGTTLFMT
+282 ALSRRHEATLFMT
-295 LLAGFFILL
+295 LLAGFLVVL

-318 IAGRLRAELEPLIG
+318 IAGRVRAELGPLIG

-345 GHPSFSDLL
+345 GNPSFSDLL
-354 TRVRETTLSSYAHQ
+354 TRVRETTLSSYSHQ

-390 VQVMFSMENTP
+390 VQVMFTLENIP
-401 VGMLEQPG
+401 EGALEHPG

-414 EGTGLEVSKFELTC
+414 EATGLGVAQFELTC
-428 TYREI
+428 TCREI
-433 EEGLF
+433 GEGLF
-438 GMLDY
+438 CMLNY

-448 EAPTMIRLGGHLER
+448 EASTMVRLGGHLER

-474 FAEIPLL
+474 LTDIPRL

-494 DTKVGYP
+494 DTAVGYP

-518 GAVAAVDENEQ
+518 GAVAAVDEGEQ
-529 VTYCELVD
+529 VTYRELVD

-550 VKPDGRVGVLL
+550 VKPDARVGVLL

-570 LLGVLETGAAYVPLD
+570 LLGVLESGAAYVPLD

-593 ATLAENA
+593 AMLAESA
-600 GLSAVVTQ
+600 GLAAVVTQ
-608 DRFAA
+608 DRYAA
-613 LLPVDGPPA
+613 LLPA
-622 VRLDALHFPPLPA
+622 E
-635 PGGAPSEGTE
+635 GAPLVFLAPDGGRAW
-645 RSQGDQGLAYVLYT
+645 RSDGSAGSDRSDRPGQGDQGLAYVLYT

-684 EAYGLTPED
+684 EAYGLTPDD
-693 RVLQKTPFGFDV
+693 RVLQKTPFSFDV

-717 ARLVFAQPEGHKDPL
+717 ARLVFAQPEGHKDPR
-732 YLADLITRE
+732 YLADLIARE

-790 PQAPNEIKLHNLYGP
+790 PQAPSEIKLHNLYGP

-841 RSLTPQPVGAPGE
+841 RVLAPQPVGVPGE

-867 GQPDLT
+867 GRPDLT

-883 EGPGGRLYRTGDL
+883 SAPGERLYRTGDL

-945 EDETGDKRLAAYVA
+945 EDEAGDKRLAAYVA
-959 NTANT
+959 SST
-964 VTALE
+964 E
-969 PAPVPAL
+969 PE
-976 GPEDLRTALRRTLP
+976 PEDLRAALRRTLP

-1023 AVGPVARFL
+1023 AVGSLAKGVARFL

-1039 EVLAQIWTEVLGGE
+1039 EVLAQIWTQVLGGE
-1053 RRGLP
+1053 RRGLE

-1079 MSRVRNAFGVELPL
+1079 MSRVRDAFGVELPL

-1107 RIDGERRGEHAQ
+1107 RIDGERRGEHAR
-1119 PSPILPVPR
+1119 PSPIPPVPR

-1160 RLTGV
+1160 RLTGA
-1165 LGLDALRGAFR
+1165 LDLDALRGAFR

-1190 SGEHGP
+1190 PGEHGP
-1196 VQVIAPPPVF
+1196 VQVIAPAPSF
-1206 DVPLVD
+1206 EVPLVD
-1212 LEGLAEDPRRR
+1212 LEGLAEDLRRR

-1230 DEAQRPFN
+1230 DEARRLFN
-1238 LAKGPLV
+1238 LARGPLV
-1245 RTALLRIAAREHT
+1245 RAALLRIAAREHT

-1278 ELASLYGAFGQGAP
+1278 ELATLYGAFCQGAP

-1317 LDAELDFWR
+1317 LAAELDYWR
-1326 HQLAGI
+1326 RQLAGI
-1332 PESLELPFDHPRP
+1332 PESLEMPFDHPRP

-1351 GATEPFT
+1351 GATATFAL
-1358 PPVELSRALAALTRR
+1358 PVELARALSALTRR
-1373 RGATQSMT
+1373 RGATQSMA

-1386 TALLGRLARQE
+1386 TALLGRFAGRE
-1397 DVAVGLAIANRTRR
+1397 DVAVGMAIANRTRR
-1411 EVEELI
+1411 EVEGLI

-1424 VVRTDLSE
+1424 VLRADLSG
-1432 TQGFAQLVGQ
+1432 TPGFAQLVGR
-1442 VRETALASYAHQD
+1442 VRETSLASYAHQD

-1466 PERDLSRNPLIQV
+1466 PERSLSRNPLVQV
-1479 MFGYQNFPRSEAEVR
+1479 MFGYQNFPRAEAEVR
-1494 GLTLSLPDEGKVAG
+1494 GLTLSPPEEGKVAG
-1508 GTAKLDLTLFLFEDG
+1508 GTAKFDLSLFLFESG
-1523 DRLQGTLEYNSEIF
+1523 DHLTGALEYNREIF
-1537 EAATMRR
+1537 EAATMLR
-1544 LLRSFESLLAAAV
+1544 LLRCFENLLAAAV
-1557 ADPETPV
+1557 AGPETPV
-1564 VLLPLLGAAERHQ
+1564 AFLPLLGAAERHQ
-1577 LTREWNDSASAYP
+1577 LACEWNDSASAYP
-1590 ADASLQELFAE
+1590 ATASFQELFLE
-1601 QVRRTPDAPAVM
+1601 HVRRAPDAPAVI
-1613 AGPTVLSY
+1613 AGTASLSY
-1621 RDLDR
+1621 ADLNG
-1626 RANGLARE
+1626 RADGLARA
-1634 LRSRGAGPGS
+1634 LRHRGAGPGS
-1644 RVGLCLERS
+1644 FVGLGVERS
-1653 ADMVV
+1653 AQAVV
-1658 AVLAIIQ
+1658 ALVAILKT
-1665 AGAAY
+1665 GAAY
-1670 VPLDPEYPAERLALM
+1670 VPLDPDYPAERLALM

-1692 WVVVDREREEIQ
+1692 LLVVDDTAR
-1704 ASTIRLPLSQP
+1704 TRLPQGLLAGRETLTP
-1715 EGGSVGEEAGGQ
+1715 EDFPRLPEEGGAMAEGGQ
-1727 AGSQRPGGGA
+1727 GGEA
-1737 LAYVIY
+1737 LAHIIY

-1751 KGVAVPHRAV
+1751 KGVALSHRAV
-1761 VRLVRETNYLHLG
+1761 VRLVRETDYVHLG

-1782 ASISFD
+1782 SNLNFD
-1788 AATWEIWGALL
+1788 ASTYEIWGALL
-1799 NGAAVVVIPRDVVLS
+1799 NGATLVVIPRDTVLS
-1814 PPDFAAALR
+1814 PSGLAAALS
-1823 EQRITSLFLTTALF
+1823 EHRITNMILASALF
-1837 NQMAR
+1837 AQMAR
-1842 EVPDAFQGVRDLLFG
+1842 EEPDAFAGMRELLVG
-1857 GEAASPAAARAVL
+1857 GETVDPEAARRVL
-1870 EAAPPRRLL
+1870 AGRPPQRLL
-1879 HVYGPTESTTYA
+1879 NLYGPTENTTYSTWYPIRTA
-1891 SWHPVRAVPGGA
+1891 PGP
-1903 TTLPIGSPLANT
+1903 LPIGSPVANT
-1915 TLHVL
+1915 TLYVV
-1920 DRWLAPVPL
+1920 DRWLQPVPL
-1929 GASGELF
+1929 GVAGELAV
-1936 LGGDGLAWG
+1936 GGQGLAWG

-1951 LTADRFVPDSEGPA
+1951 LTAERFVPDFTGPP
-1965 GGRLYRTGDLV
+1965 GSRLYRTGDLV
-1976 RRRADGA
+1976 RRRADG
-1983 IEFLGRLD
+1983 ILEILGRID

-2007 ARLAEHPAVLQ
+2007 ARLAEHPAVRQ

-2026 VPGDRRLAAY
+2026 VPGDKRLVAY
-2036 VVQNPAYETAE
+2036 VVQNPACETAE

-2078 IIGWNST
+2078 ITGWNST

-2099 LDDTIGRIAGLAP
+2099 LDDTIRGIAALEP
-2112 QRVLEIGCGTGMI
+2112 RRVLEIGCGTGMI
-2125 LFRIAPRCEIYTG
+2125 LFRIAPRCEAYTG

-2149 ESQLGRVGLDDGRVQ
+2149 ESQLGRVGLSDGRVR
-2164 LLRASAHQLDG
+2164 LLRKSAHELDG
-2175 LADDSFDTVVVNS
+2175 LAAGSLDTVVVNS

-2204 HAVELVRPG
+2204 RAVELVRPG

-2239 DPETP
+2239 DPATP
-2244 LARVRQ
+2244 LSRLRQ
-2250 RVHARHMDE
+2250 KVHARHMDE
-2259 NELAIDPAFFTA
+2259 GELAVDPAFFTA
-2271 LRERLPKLGRIT
+2271 LRERLPKLGRIE
-2283 IHPKHGRAHNELT
+2283 IHLKHGRAHNELT
-2296 GFRYQAVLRVGV
+2296 GFRYQAVLRVGTG
-2308 ERREEPL
+2308 REEPAR
-2315 QDGALDWRRERLTL
+2315 DGVLDWRRERLTL
-2329 AALRRQL
+2329 AALRRRL
-2336 AEDAPPV
+2336 TEEAPPV

-2353 IAEAAAAAR
+2353 VAEDTAAVR

-2390 PQDVWDLANDL
+2390 PQDLWDLAKDF
-2401 PYEVELSWADPGVDG
+2401 PYQVELSWAEPCADG
-2416 SFEAVLRSSL
+2416 SFEAVLWSSL

-2438 RGAGGMSANFATFK
+2438 RGAGG
-2452 PMEAPQGRPS
+2452 EAL
-2462 VARGDNPGPLEPG
+2462 PLAA
-2475 VPSPGVHHPGLLES
+2475 
-2489 GVPSPGVHHPGL
+2489 
-2501 LEPGVLSPGVYH
+2501 Y
-2513 PGLPTDAPAGLE
+2513 A
-2525 CANLT
+2525 
-2530 PMGTGGEGPYTN
+2530 N
-2542 NPLQGRFLR
+2542 NPLQGRFAR

-2559 FLQERLPD
+2559 FLEARLPA

-2576 LDALPLTPNGK
+2576 LDALPITPNGK
-2587 VDRRRLPA
+2587 IDRRRLPA
-2595 PDGAPESG
+2595 PGGSPESG
-2603 RSLVAARNATEERL
+2603 RSLVAARNAAEERL

-2626 VDRIGVE
+2626 VERIGVE

-2640 GHSLLATQAVSRVRQ
+2640 GHSLLATQAISRVRQ

-2662 LRTFFA
+2662 LRAFFE

-2691 PPLVPVPRDG
+2691 PPIVPVPRGG

-2779 PMVDLRA
+2779 PGVDLRA
-2786 LPQEL
+2786 LPEDL
-2791 HSPEVHRLAL
+2791 HGEEIHRLAL
-2801 SQALRPFSLAHGP
+2801 TQALRPFSLAHGP
-2814 LVRGVLM
+2814 LVRGLLM

-2831 FSFHHIIFDGWSIGV
+2831 FSFHHIAFDGWSAGV

-2910 DRPRPILAEAPSG
+2910 DRPRPILAQAPSG

-2973 PIANRMHGDV
+2973 PIANRNHGDV
-2983 EKLIGFFINMLVLR
+2983 EKLIGFFVNMLVLR

-3006 GDLVDRVRNTALGA
+3006 GDLVDRVRQTALGA

-3049 SFQLLNVPASPL
+3049 GFQVLNVPQSPL

-3076 SAKFDLDLSLTDAAD
+3076 SAKFDLDLALTDAAD
-3091 RLSGVLDYNADL
+3091 RLSGVLDGVLDYNADL

-3153 SASAEPSCL
+3153 SAPPDPPDPPCL

-3174 EALAAVCAV
+3174 EALAAVC
-3183 GESRRLTFGDLGRQ
+3183 GDRRLTFGDLGRQ

-3249 ERIAWMLED
+3249 ERIAWILED
-3258 CKAPVVVTTSVLASR
+3258 CKAPVVVTTSELADR
-3273 LPNGTP
+3273 LPDGTP

-3302 SGVRSLADHP
+3302 SGVRPLADHP

-3329 VQHGAMLSFARA
+3329 VRHGALVNLARA
-3341 LREAVYGEYG
+3341 LRETVYREEAREEAGP
-3351 EKAALRV
+3351 LRV
-3358 GFNASFSFDA
+3358 GVNASFSFDA
-3368 SIQQLVQLAWG
+3368 SIQQLIQLAWG

-3405 DVLDCTPSQLRLL
+3405 DVLDCTPSQLRPLL
-3418 LNAGLGEGD
+3418 DAGLGEGG
-3427 AAPALVLVGGEA
+3427 ASPALVYVGGEA
-3439 VDAELRDAALARS
+3439 LDAGLRDAALARS
-3452 REGRTRF
+3452 RQGPTRF

-3479 GTPPTRIGRPL
+3479 GAPPTRIGRPL
-3490 PNARVHVAAASGSLA
+3490 PNVRVHVVAAAGNLA
-3505 PVGVPGELRIG
+3505 PLGVPGELQIG

-3525 CRPDL
+3525 GRPDL
-3530 TAERFVPDP
+3530 TAERFIPDP
-3539 FGGDHGGRLY
+3539 FSGDTGARLY
-3549 RSGDLVRWLPDGS
+3549 RSGDLVRQLPDGS
-3562 LDFLGRLDNQVKVRG
+3562 LDFLGRLDHQVKVRG
-3577 YRIELGEIEAALGA
+3577 YRIELGEIEAALSA

-3596 EAVVI
+3596 EAVVVV
-3601 AKSDRLIAYVT
+3601 KSDRSVGSPGDLRLVAYVT
-3612 GEAPDTAD
+3612 GEVDTAA
-3620 LRQTLREKLPEF
+3620 LRQALRDKLPDF

-3733 LEALAALAETA
+3733 LEALAALAETS

-3754 GALVAIKPATNQD
+3754 GPLVAIKSATNRGTEQ
-3767 TDRAPFFC
+3767 APFFC
-3775 IHPIGGN
+3775 VHPVGGN

-3796 QPFYALQTPDD
+3796 QPFYALQAPDD
-3807 RPPAKSIEEM
+3807 RPHAKSVEEM

-3841 GGLVAF
+3841 GGLIAF

-3858 APELLA
+3858 ETELLA
-3864 LIDTL
+3864 LIDAL

-3880 EELVAWFA
+3880 EELVASFA
-3888 QDMARLLGSN
+3888 QDMARLLGSD

-3952 AYAPEPYTGRVTLWV
+3952 AYAPEPYTGRLTLWV
-3967 SEATAASHAA
+3967 SEATAASCAA

-4017 QLVQNNDDGSTSAA
+4017 QLVLSGIPS
-4031 RQAGR
+4031 AGR
-4036 RIAGSEESAMTQ
+4036 R
-4048 GTAMNT
+4048 
-4054 SGS
+4054 

>member
-1 MTQTQNKLSGLSPAK
+1 MAQMQNKLSGLSSAK
-16 KKLLSDLLRKKRQ
+16 KAVLFDLLRKKSQ
-29 AGVDRLEPRE
+29 AEGGTHRIEPRE

-63 DPAYNLPSATRILG
+63 DPVYNLPSATRILG
-77 SFHLPSLALALAGV
+77 TLHLPSLALALAGV

-101 FAATED
+101 FAATGD

-126 LGALPAARRNPEIRR
+126 LGALPAAWRNPEIRR
-141 MSALESRLPFDL
+141 MSALESRLAFDL

-158 LRSCVFRCTDDE
+158 LRACVFRCADDE
-170 HLLVLVMH
+170 HLLLLEMH
-178 HIVSDGWSMGVLVH
+178 HIVSDGWSMGVLVN

-198 PAFLAGQP
+198 PAFLAGAP
-206 SPLPELPIQYPD
+206 SPLPELAVQYPD
-218 FALWQRRR
+218 FAVWQRRR
-226 LSGAR
+226 LSGAL
-231 LEAELDWWRSRLAGM
+231 LEAELGWWRSRLAGM
-246 SPVLELPADH
+246 SPVLELPVDH
-256 PRPAVRSMRGAGL
+256 PRQAVRSTRGAGR
-269 TFLIDPAARSELQ
+269 TFLLAPAALSELQ
-282 ALSRRHGTTLFMT
+282 ALSRRQEATLFMT
-295 LLAGFFILL
+295 LLAGFLVVL

-318 IAGRLRAELEPLIG
+318 IAGRTRPELGPLIG
-332 FFVNTL
+332 FFINTL

-390 VQVMFSMENTP
+390 VQVMFTVENTP
-401 VGMLEQPG
+401 KGALEHPG
-409 IKIIP
+409 IEIIP
-414 EGTGLEVSKFELTC
+414 EGTELGGAKFELTC
-428 TYREI
+428 TFREL
-433 EEGLF
+433 EEGLL

-443 SRELF
+443 SQELF
-448 EAPTMIRLGGHLER
+448 EASTMVRLGGHLER

-474 FAEIPLL
+474 LAEIALL

-494 DTKVGYP
+494 DTAVGYP

-518 GAVAAVDENEQ
+518 GAVAAVAAVAADDNEQ
-529 VTYCELVD
+529 VTYRELVD

-550 VKPDGRVGVLL
+550 VQPDGRVGVLL

-570 LLGVLETGAAYVPLD
+570 LLGVLEAGAAYVPLD

-608 DRFAA
+608 DRFSA
-613 LLPVDGPPA
+613 LLPVGGPP
-622 VRLDALHFPPLPA
+622 VVFLDALHFPPLPVEGRA
-635 PGGAPSEGTE
+635 VGEGGQGGEGGE
-645 RSQGDQGLAYVLYT
+645 GLAYVLYT

-669 MIPHRGIVNRLLWMQ
+669 MIPHQGIVNRLQWMQ
-684 EAYGLTPED
+684 EAYGLTAGD

-717 ARLVFAQPEGHKDPL
+717 ARLVFAQPEGHKDPR
-732 YLADLITRE
+732 YLADLIARE
-741 KITTVHFVP
+741 QITTVHFVP

-758 TPGLEALTSLRRVV
+758 VPGLEALASLRRVV
-772 ASGEALPPQLV
+772 ASGEALPSQLV

-790 PQAPNEIKLHNLYGP
+790 PQVELHNLYGP

-841 RSLTPQPVGAPGE
+841 RSLAPQPVAVPGE

-867 GQPDLT
+867 GRPDLT
-873 AAVFIPDPFG
+873 AAAFIPDPFG
-883 EGPGGRLYRTGDL
+883 GAPGGRLYRTGDL
-896 VRRLADGTVH
+896 VRRLADGAVH

-945 EDETGDKRLAAYVA
+945 EDETGDKRLAAYL
-959 NTANT
+959 
-964 VTALE
+964 VTAQE
-969 PAPVPAL
+969 PASVPAL
-976 GPEDLRTALRRTLP
+976 VPEDLRAALRRTLP

-1023 AVGPVARFL
+1023 AIRPAARFL

-1039 EVLAQIWTEVLGGE
+1039 EVLAQIWTQVLGGE
-1053 RRGLP
+1053 RRGLA
-1058 RIGAQDDFFTL
+1058 RIGAEDDFFTL

-1079 MSRVRNAFGVELPL
+1079 MSRVRDAFGVELPL
-1093 RAFFEAPTLTALAA
+1093 RAFFEAPTVTALAA
-1107 RIDGERRGEHAQ
+1107 RIDGERRGEPAP
-1119 PSPILPVPR
+1119 PSPILRVPR

-1160 RLTGV
+1160 RLTGA
-1165 LGLDALRGAFR
+1165 LDLDALRGAFR

-1190 SGEHGP
+1190 PGEHGP
-1196 VQVIAPPPVF
+1196 VQGIAPATSF
-1206 DVPLVD
+1206 EVPRVD
-1212 LEGLAEDPRRR
+1212 LEGLAEDLRRR

-1230 DEAQRPFN
+1230 DEALRPFD
-1238 LAKGPLV
+1238 LARGPLV
-1245 RTALLRIAAREHT
+1245 RAALLRSAAREHT

-1278 ELASLYGAFGQGAP
+1278 ELATLYGAFCQGAP
-1292 SPLPELA
+1292 SPLPELP

-1310 EWLSGER
+1310 GWLSGER
-1317 LDAELDFWR
+1317 LAAELDYWR
-1326 HQLAGI
+1326 RQLAGI

-1345 AVESFR
+1345 AAESFR
-1351 GATEPFT
+1351 GATATFAL
-1358 PPVELSRALAALTRR
+1358 PVELARALSALSRR

-1386 TALLGRLARQE
+1386 TALLGRFAGSE

-1411 EVEELI
+1411 EVEGLI

-1424 VVRTDLSE
+1424 VLRTDLSG
-1432 TQGFAQLVGQ
+1432 TPGFAQLVGR
-1442 VRETALASYAHQD
+1442 VRETSLASYAHQD

-1466 PERDLSRNPLIQV
+1466 PERSLSRNPLIQV
-1479 MFGYQNFPRSEAEVR
+1479 MCAYQNFPHAEAEVR
-1494 GLTLSLPDEGKVAG
+1494 GLTLSPPEEGQGGG
-1508 GTAKLDLTLFLFEDG
+1508 GTAKFDLSLFLFESG
-1523 DRLQGTLEYNSEIF
+1523 DQLTGALEYNREIF
-1537 EAATMRR
+1537 EAATMLR
-1544 LLRSFESLLAAAV
+1544 LLRCFESLLAAAV
-1557 ADPETPV
+1557 AGPETPV
-1564 VLLPLLGAAERHQ
+1564 AFLPLLGAAERHQ
-1577 LTREWNDSASAYP
+1577 LACEWNDSASDWP
-1590 ADASLQELFAE
+1590 STSSFQELFLE
-1601 QVRRTPDAPAVM
+1601 HVRRAPDAPAVI
-1613 AGPTVLSY
+1613 AGTARLSY
-1621 RDLDR
+1621 ADLNG
-1626 RANGLARE
+1626 RADGLARA
-1634 LRSRGAGPGS
+1634 LRHRGAGPGS
-1644 RVGLCLERS
+1644 FVGLCVERS
-1653 ADMVV
+1653 AQAVV
-1658 AVLAIIQ
+1658 ALVAILKT
-1665 AGAAY
+1665 GAAY
-1670 VPLDPEYPAERLALM
+1670 VPLDPDYPAERLALM

-1692 WVVVDREREEIQ
+1692 LLVVDDTAR
-1704 ASTIRLPLSQP
+1704 TRLPQELLAGRETLTP
-1715 EGGSVGEEAGGQ
+1715 EDFPRLPEEGGAMAEGGQ
-1727 AGSQRPGGGA
+1727 GGEA
-1737 LAYVIY
+1737 LAHVIY

-1751 KGVAVPHRAV
+1751 KGVALSHRAV
-1761 VRLVRETNYLHLG
+1761 VRLVRETNYVRLG

-1782 ASISFD
+1782 ASLNFD
-1788 AATWEIWGALL
+1788 VSTYEIWGALL
-1799 NGAAVVVIPRDVVLS
+1799 NGATLVVIPRDTVLS
-1814 PPDFAAALR
+1814 PSGLAAALS
-1823 EQRITSLFLTTALF
+1823 EYRITNMFLASALF
-1837 NQMAR
+1837 AQMAR
-1842 EVPDAFQGVRDLLFG
+1842 EEPEAFAGLRELLVG
-1857 GEAASPAAARAVL
+1857 GEAVDPEAARRVL
-1870 EAAPPRRLL
+1870 AGRPPQRLL
-1879 HVYGPTESTTYA
+1879 NAYGPTENTTYS
-1891 SWHPVRAVPGGA
+1891 SWYPIRTAPPGSV
-1903 TTLPIGSPLANT
+1903 PIGSPVANT
-1915 TLHVL
+1915 TLHVV
-1920 DRWLAPVPL
+1920 DRWLQPVPL
-1929 GASGELF
+1929 GVVGELAV
-1936 LGGDGLAWG
+1936 GGQGLAWG

-1951 LTADRFVPDSEGPA
+1951 LTAERFVPDFAGPA
-1965 GGRLYRTGDLV
+1965 GSRLYRTGDLV
-1976 RRRADGA
+1976 RRRADG
-1983 IEFLGRLD
+1983 ILEILGRID

-2007 ARLAEHPAVLQ
+2007 ARLAEHPAVRQ
-2018 TVVLARED
+2018 AVVLARED
-2026 VPGDRRLAAY
+2026 VPGDKRLVAY
-2036 VVQNPAYETAE
+2036 VVQNPAGETAG
-2047 SGEQTEQVSQ
+2047 SGEETEQVAQ

-2062 DDLYQDE
+2062 EDLYRAE

-2099 LDDTIGRIAGLAP
+2099 LDDTIRSIAALEP
-2112 QRVLEIGCGTGMI
+2112 RRVLEIGCGTGMI
-2125 LFRIAPRCEIYTG
+2125 LFRIAPRCEAYTG
-2138 IDVSGRALRYI
+2138 IDVSGRALRSI
-2149 ESQLGRVGLDDGRVQ
+2149 ESQLGRLGLGDGRVR
-2164 LLRASAHQLDG
+2164 LLRKSAHEL
-2175 LADDSFDTVVVNS
+2175 DSFAAGSLDTVVVNS

-2195 GDYLAEVVE
+2195 ADYLAEVVE
-2204 HAVELVRPG
+2204 RAVELVRPG
-2213 GAVFLGDLRSL
+2213 GAIFLGDLRSL
-2224 PLLEAFHTSLELFQA
+2224 PLLAAFHTSLELYQA
-2239 DPETP
+2239 DPATP
-2244 LARVRQ
+2244 LSRLRQ
-2250 RVHARHMDE
+2250 KVHARHLDE
-2259 NELAIDPAFFTA
+2259 GELAIDPDFFTA
-2271 LRERLPKLGRIT
+2271 LRERLPKLGPIE
-2283 IHPKHGRAHNELT
+2283 IHLKHGRAHNELT
-2296 GFRYQAVLRVGV
+2296 GFRYQAVLRVGTG
-2308 ERREEPL
+2308 REEPV

-2329 AALRRQL
+2329 AALRRRL
-2336 AEDAPPV
+2336 AEEAPPV

-2353 IAEAAAAAR
+2353 VAADAAAAR
-2362 LLQEAPEGIETAA
+2362 LLREAPEGIETAA

-2390 PQDVWDLANDL
+2390 PQDLWDLAKDL
-2401 PYEVELSWADPGVDG
+2401 PCEVELSWAEQGADG
-2416 SFEAVLRSSL
+2416 SFDAVLWSRSSAPKAL
-2426 VSPLPAGWEGAG
+2426 PLA
-2438 RGAGGMSANFATFK
+2438 
-2452 PMEAPQGRPS
+2452 QGN
-2462 VARGDNPGPLEPG
+2462 ALG
-2475 VPSPGVHHPGLLES
+2475 
-2489 GVPSPGVHHPGL
+2489 
-2501 LEPGVLSPGVYH
+2501 
-2513 PGLPTDAPAGLE
+2513 TDGSRSLAAY
-2525 CANLT
+2525 A
-2530 PMGTGGEGPYTN
+2530 N
-2542 NPLQGRFLR
+2542 NPLQGRFAR

-2559 FLQERLPD
+2559 FLEARLPA

-2576 LDALPLTPNGK
+2576 LDELPITPNGK
-2587 VDRRRLPA
+2587 IDRRRFPA
-2595 PDGAPESG
+2595 PGAAPGGSPESG
-2603 RSLVAARNATEERL
+2603 RAPVAARDATEERL

-2626 VDRIGVE
+2626 VERIGVE

-2640 GHSLLATQAVSRVRQ
+2640 GHSLLATQAISRVRQ

-2662 LRTFFA
+2662 LRTFFKA
-2668 APSVASVAAE
+2668 PPSVASVAAE

-2685 GGEADV
+2685 GGESGV
-2691 PPLVPVPRDG
+2691 PPIVPVPRDG

-2712 WFLDRLEA
+2712 WFLDRLAA

-2779 PMVDLRA
+2779 PGVDLRA
-2786 LPQEL
+2786 LPEEL
-2791 HSPEVHRLAL
+2791 RGEEIRRLAL

-2814 LVRGVLM
+2814 LVRGLLM

-2831 FSFHHIIFDGWSIGV
+2831 FSFHHIVFDGWSVGV

-2903 AVLELPT
+2903 AALELPT
-2910 DRPRPILAEAPSG
+2910 DRPRPILAQAPSG

-2928 LRPSLTEPLRAFSRD
+2928 LRPSLTGPLRAFSRG

-2973 PIANRMHGDV
+2973 PIASRNHGDV

-3006 GDLVDRVRNTALGA
+3006 GELVDRVRQTALGA

-3049 SFQLLNVPASPL
+3049 SFQLLNLPQSPL

-3076 SAKFDLDLSLTDAAD
+3076 SAKFDLDLALTDAAD
-3091 RLSGVLDYNADL
+3091 RLDGVLDGVLDYNADL
-3103 FDATTM
+3103 FDATTL

-3153 SASAEPSCL
+3153 SAPPDPPCL
-3162 HHLIA
+3162 YPLIA
-3167 RRIAEAP
+3167 QRIAEAP
-3174 EALAAVCAV
+3174 EALAAVC
-3183 GESRRLTFGDLGRQ
+3183 GDCCLTFGDLGRQ
-3197 SASLALRLREH
+3197 SASLARRLREH

-3221 RSVEAIAGFVGILE
+3221 RSVEAIVGFAGILA

-3240 VPVDPTYPA
+3240 VPVDPAYPA
-3249 ERIAWMLED
+3249 ERIAWILDD
-3258 CKAPVVVTTSVLASR
+3258 CKAPVVVTTSELAGR

-3279 AVLLDELG
+3279 VVLLDELG

-3302 SGVRSLADHP
+3302 SGARLLADHP
-3312 AYIIYTSGS
+3312 AYVIYTSGS

-3329 VQHGAMLSFARA
+3329 VRHGAVVNLARA
-3341 LREAVYGEYG
+3341 LRETVYR
-3351 EKAALRV
+3351 EKAREEAGPLRV
-3358 GFNASFSFDA
+3358 GVNASFSFDG
-3368 SIQQLVQLAWG
+3368 SIKQLVQLAWG
-3379 HSLHVLPQTV
+3379 HSLHILPQEV

-3397 DTVRRQQL
+3397 NTVRRQRI
-3405 DVLDCTPSQLRLL
+3405 DVLDCTPSQLRPLL
-3418 LNAGLGEGD
+3418 AAGLGEGD

-3439 VDAELRDAALARS
+3439 VDADLRDAALSRS
-3452 REGRTRF
+3452 HRGRTRF

-3467 CTVDTTATPFMA
+3467 CTVDTTATPFTV

-3490 PNARVHVAAASGSLA
+3490 PNVRVNVVTASGNLA
-3505 PVGVPGELRIG
+3505 ALGVPGELRIG

-3525 CRPDL
+3525 GRPDL

-3539 FGGDHGGRLY
+3539 FSGDPGSRLY
-3549 RSGDLVRWLPDGS
+3549 RTGDLVRQLPDGS
-3562 LDFLGRLDNQVKVRG
+3562 LDFLGRLDDQVKVRG
-3577 YRIELGEIEAALGA
+3577 YRIELGEIEAALSA

-3596 EAVVI
+3596 EAVVVT
-3601 AKSDRLIAYVT
+3601 KSDRLVAYVIGEV
-3612 GEAPDTAD
+3612 GEADTAA
-3620 LRQTLREKLPEF
+3620 LRQALRDKLPEF

-3671 RTAVEEVLAE
+3671 RTAVEEALAE

-3687 GIAHI
+3687 GVGHI

-3718 LGKTLPL
+3718 LGATLPL

-3733 LEALAALAETA
+3733 LEALAALAETS
-3744 GGHPAGRKGR
+3744 GGHQAGRKGR
-3754 GALVAIKPATNQD
+3754 GPLVAIQPEGNQI
-3767 TDRAPFFC
+3767 PFFC
-3775 IHPIGGN
+3775 VHPIGGN

-3869 PPETATAPATD
+3869 PPETATAPATY
-3880 EELVAWFA
+3880 EKLVASFA
-3888 QDMARLLGSN
+3888 QDMARLLGSEI
-3898 VGISPEELCS
+3898 GISPAELRS
-3908 LPEQE
+3908 LPERE

-3932 GLAQIEPL
+3932 GPAQIAPL

-3952 AYAPEPYTGRVTLWV
+3952 AYAPEPYTGRLTLWV

-3992 TILPGD
+3992 TLLPGD

-4017 QLVQNNDDGSTSAA
+4017 ILTGPGA
-4031 RQAGR
+4031 
-4036 RIAGSEESAMTQ
+4036 
-4048 GTAMNT
+4048 
-4054 SGS
+4054 

>member
-1 MTQTQNKLSGLSPAK
+1 MTQMQNKLSGLSSAK
-16 KKLLSDLLRKKRQ
+16 KAVLFDLLRKKSQ
-29 AGVDRLEPRE
+29 AEGATHRIEPRE

-53 LWFLDRLHPG
+53 LWFLDLLHPG
-63 DPAYNLPSATRILG
+63 DPVYNLPSATRILG
-77 SFHLPSLALALAGV
+77 TLHLPSLALALAGV

-112 VIAPRFVPRLPVID
+112 VIAPRFVPRLPVVD

-141 MSALESRLPFDL
+141 MSALESRLAFDL

-158 LRSCVFRCTDDE
+158 LRACVFRCADDE
-170 HLLVLVMH
+170 HLLLLEMH
-178 HIVSDGWSMGVLVH
+178 HIVSDGWSMGVLVN

-206 SPLPELPIQYPD
+206 SPLPELPVQYPD
-218 FALWQRRR
+218 FAVWQRRR
-226 LSGAR
+226 LSGAL
-231 LEAELDWWRSRLAGM
+231 LEAELGWWRSRLAGM

-256 PRPAVRSMRGAGL
+256 PRQAVRSTRGAGR
-269 TFLIDPAARSELQ
+269 TFLIDPAALSELQ
-282 ALSRRHGTTLFMT
+282 ALSRRHEATLFMT
-295 LLAGFFILL
+295 LLAGFFVVL

-318 IAGRLRAELEPLIG
+318 IAGRVRPELGPLIG

-345 GHPSFSDLL
+345 GNPSFSDLL

-390 VQVMFSMENTP
+390 VQVMFTMENTP
-401 VGMLEQPG
+401 EGTLEHPG
-409 IKIIP
+409 IEIIP
-414 EGTGLEVSKFELTC
+414 EGTGLGVSKFELTC
-428 TYREI
+428 TCREI

-438 GMLDY
+438 GRLEY

-448 EAPTMIRLGGHLER
+448 EAPTMVRLGGHLVR

-474 FAEIPLL
+474 LAEIALL

-494 DTKVGYP
+494 DTAVGYP

-518 GAVAAVDENEQ
+518 GAVAAVDEGEQ
-529 VTYCELVD
+529 VTYRELVD

-570 LLGVLETGAAYVPLD
+570 LLGVLEVGAAYVPLD
-585 PTLPEERL
+585 PTLPGERL

-608 DRFAA
+608 DRFSA
-613 LLPVDGPPA
+613 LLPVGGPP
-622 VRLDALHFPPLPA
+622 VVFLDAGGGRA
-635 PGGAPSEGTE
+635 WRSDGSDRPGQAMGE
-645 RSQGDQGLAYVLYT
+645 GLAYVLYT

-669 MIPHRGIVNRLLWMQ
+669 MIPHQGIVNRLQWMQ
-684 EAYGLTPED
+684 EAYGLTAED

-717 ARLVFAQPEGHKDPL
+717 ARLVLAQPEGHKDPR
-732 YLADLITRE
+732 YLADLIARE

-758 TPGLEALTSLRRVV
+758 VPGLEALASLRRVV
-772 ASGEALPPQLV
+772 ASGEALPPRLV

-790 PQAPNEIKLHNLYGP
+790 PQAELHNLYGP

-841 RSLTPQPVGAPGE
+841 RSLAPQPVGVPGE

-867 GQPDLT
+867 GRPDLT

-883 EGPGGRLYRTGDL
+883 SAPGERLYRTGDL

-959 NTANT
+959 NT
-964 VTALE
+964 VTARE

-976 GPEDLRTALRRTLP
+976 GPEDLRAALRRTLP

-1012 DRRALAKMAPA
+1012 DRRRLFEITAKMAPA
-1023 AVGPVARFL
+1023 AVGSLAKTAARFL

-1039 EVLAQIWTEVLGGE
+1039 EVLAQIWTGVLGRE
-1053 RRGLP
+1053 RRGLE
-1058 RIGAQDDFFTL
+1058 RIGAQDNFFTL

-1079 MSRVRNAFGVELPL
+1079 MSRVRDAFGVELPL

-1107 RIDGERRGEHAQ
+1107 RIDGERRGEHAR
-1119 PSPILPVPR
+1119 PSPIPPVPR
-1128 DRDLPLSFA
+1128 NRDLPLSFA

-1146 LAPDNPFYNMFGAV
+1146 LAPDNPFYNMYSAV

-1165 LGLDALRGAFR
+1165 LDLDALRGAFR

-1190 SGEHGP
+1190 PGEHGP
-1196 VQVIAPPPVF
+1196 VQVIAPPPAL

-1212 LEGLAEDPRRR
+1212 LEGLADDVRRR
-1223 ELARLSG
+1223 ELARLSTN
-1230 DEAQRPFN
+1230 EARRPFN
-1238 LAKGPLV
+1238 LVRGPLV
-1245 RTALLRIAAREHT
+1245 RAALLRIAAREHT

-1278 ELASLYGAFGQGAP
+1278 ELATLYGAFCQGAP
-1292 SPLPELA
+1292 SPLPELP

-1317 LDAELDFWR
+1317 LAAELDYWR
-1326 HQLAGI
+1326 RQLAGI

-1351 GATEPFT
+1351 GATESFALPA
-1358 PPVELSRALAALTRR
+1358 ELARALSALTRR

-1386 TALLGRLARQE
+1386 TALLGRFAGCE
-1397 DVAVGLAIANRTRR
+1397 DVAVGMAIANRTRR
-1411 EVEELI
+1411 EVEGLI
-1417 GFFVNTL
+1417 GLFVNTL
-1424 VVRTDLSE
+1424 VLRTDLSG
-1432 TQGFAQLVGQ
+1432 TPGFAQLVGR
-1442 VRETALASYAHQD
+1442 VRETSLASYAHQD

-1466 PERDLSRNPLIQV
+1466 PERSLSRNPLIQA
-1479 MFGYQNFPRSEAEVR
+1479 MCAYQNFPRAEAEVR
-1494 GLTLSLPDEGKVAG
+1494 GLTLSLPEEGKVAG
-1508 GTAKLDLTLFLFEDG
+1508 GTAKLYLSLFLFEDG
-1523 DRLQGTLEYNSEIF
+1523 DRLTGALEYNSEIF
-1537 EAATMRR
+1537 EAASMLR
-1544 LLRSFESLLAAAV
+1544 LLRCFENLLAAAV
-1557 ADPETPV
+1557 ADPEAPV
-1564 VLLPLLGAAERHQ
+1564 AFLPLLGAAERHQ
-1577 LTREWNDSASAYP
+1577 LFHEWNDSASAYP
-1590 ADASLQELFAE
+1590 ATASFQELFLE
-1601 QVRRTPDAPAVM
+1601 HVRRAPDAPAVI
-1613 AGPTVLSY
+1613 AGAASLSY
-1621 RDLDR
+1621 ADLNR
-1626 RANGLARE
+1626 RADGLARA
-1634 LRSRGAGPGS
+1634 LRRRGAGPGS
-1644 RVGLCLERS
+1644 FAGLCVERS
-1653 ADMVV
+1653 AEAVV
-1658 AVLAIIQ
+1658 ALVAILKT
-1665 AGAAY
+1665 GAAY
-1670 VPLDPEYPAERLALM
+1670 VPLDPDYPAERLALM
-1685 MEDCDLR
+1685 MDDCDLR
-1692 WVVVDREREEIQ
+1692 LLVVDETTRALLPQGLLAGRECLTPGETEEGE
-1704 ASTIRLPLSQP
+1704 ALET
-1715 EGGSVGEEAGGQ
+1715 GGLDGQ
-1727 AGSQRPGGGA
+1727 A
-1737 LAYVIY
+1737 LAHVIY

-1751 KGVAVPHRAV
+1751 KGVALAHRAV
-1761 VRLVRETNYLHLG
+1761 VRLVRETNYAHLG

-1782 ASISFD
+1782 SNLSFD
-1788 AATWEIWGALL
+1788 VASYEIWGALL
-1799 NGAAVVVIPRDVVLS
+1799 NGATLVIIPRDVALS
-1814 PPDFAAALR
+1814 PPDFAAALS
-1823 EQRITSLFLTTALF
+1823 EHRITNMSLTAALF
-1837 NQMAR
+1837 ARMAQ
-1842 EVPDAFQGVRDLLFG
+1842 EEPDAFAGMRELMVG
-1857 GEAASPAAARAVL
+1857 GEAVDPAAARRVL
-1870 EAAPPRRLL
+1870 AGRAPRRLL
-1879 HVYGPTESTTYA
+1879 NLYGPTENATTSTWY
-1891 SWHPVRAVPGGA
+1891 PVRTVAPGP
-1903 TTLPIGSPLANT
+1903 LPIGSPVANT
-1915 TLHVL
+1915 TVYVQ
-1920 DRWLAPVPL
+1920 DRWLQPVPL
-1929 GASGELF
+1929 GVVGELAV
-1936 LGGDGLAWG
+1936 GGQGLAWG

-1951 LTADRFVPDSEGPA
+1951 LTAERFVPDFAGPA
-1965 GGRLYRTGDLV
+1965 GSRLYRTGDLG
-1976 RRRADGA
+1976 RRRADG
-1983 IEFLGRLD
+1983 ILEILGRID

-2007 ARLAEHPAVLQ
+2007 ARLAEHPAVRQ
-2018 TVVLARED
+2018 AVVLARED
-2026 VPGDRRLAAY
+2026 VPGDKRLAAY
-2036 VVQNPAYETAE
+2036 VVRNPACESAE

-2062 DDLYQDE
+2062 DDIYRE
-2069 APEADPTFN
+2069 ESAEADPTFN

-2099 LDDTIGRIAGLAP
+2099 LDDTIRGITELEPR
-2112 QRVLEIGCGTGMI
+2112 RTLEIGCGTGMI
-2125 LFRIAPRCEIYTG
+2125 LFRIAPRCELYTG
-2138 IDVSGRALRYI
+2138 IDFSGRALRYI
-2149 ESQLGRVGLDDGRVQ
+2149 ESQLGRVGLSDGRVR
-2164 LLRASAHQLDG
+2164 LLRKSAHELDG
-2175 LADDSFDTVVVNS
+2175 FAAGSFDTVVVNS

-2195 GDYLAEVVE
+2195 ADYLAEVVE
-2204 HAVELVRPG
+2204 RAVELVRPG

-2224 PLLEAFHTSLELFQA
+2224 PLLEAFHTALELFQA
-2239 DPETP
+2239 DPATP
-2244 LARVRQ
+2244 LSRLRQ
-2250 RVHARHMDE
+2250 KVHARHMDE
-2259 NELAIDPAFFTA
+2259 GELAIDPAFFTA
-2271 LRERLPKLGRIT
+2271 LRERLPKLGRIE
-2283 IHPKHGRAHNELT
+2283 IHLKHGRAHNELT
-2296 GFRYQAVLRVGV
+2296 GFRYQAVLRVGPGQ
-2308 ERREEPL
+2308 EEPV

-2329 AALRRQL
+2329 AALRRRL
-2336 AEDAPPV
+2336 AEEAPPV

-2353 IAEAAAAAR
+2353 VAEDTAAVR

-2390 PQDVWDLANDL
+2390 PQDLWDLAKDL
-2401 PYEVELSWADPGVDG
+2401 PCEVELSWADQGADG
-2416 SFEAVLRSSL
+2416 SFEATIRTSSGL
-2426 VSPLPAGWEGAG
+2426 GEEPKARAS
-2438 RGAGGMSANFATFK
+2438 SA
-2452 PMEAPQGRPS
+2452 QGN
-2462 VARGDNPGPLEPG
+2462 AL
-2475 VPSPGVHHPGLLES
+2475 
-2489 GVPSPGVHHPGL
+2489 
-2501 LEPGVLSPGVYH
+2501 
-2513 PGLPTDAPAGLE
+2513 
-2525 CANLT
+2525 
-2530 PMGTGGEGPYTN
+2530 GGEGRPLAAASLAAYAN
-2542 NPLQGRFLR
+2542 NPLQGRFAR

-2559 FLQERLPD
+2559 FLEARLPA

-2576 LDALPLTPNGK
+2576 LDALPITPNGK

-2595 PDGAPESG
+2595 PGGLPESG

-2640 GHSLLATQAVSRVRQ
+2640 GHSLLATQAISRVRQ

-2662 LRTFFA
+2662 LRAFFE

-2678 ISRLRLG
+2678 ILRLRLG

-2691 PPLVPVPRDG
+2691 PPIVPVPRDG

-2751 RHESLRTTFPEV
+2751 RHESLRTAFPEV

-2779 PMVDLRA
+2779 PVVDLRA
-2786 LPQEL
+2786 LPEDL
-2791 HSPEVHRLAL
+2791 HGEEIHRLAL

-2814 LVRGVLM
+2814 LVRGLLM
-2821 RLGENDHAVL
+2821 RLSENDHAVL
-2831 FSFHHIIFDGWSIGV
+2831 FSFHHIIFDGWSVGV

-2854 YRARVAGVPASLPP
+2854 YRARIVGVPASLPP

-2910 DRPRPILAEAPSG
+2910 DRPRPILAQAPSG

-2973 PIANRMHGDV
+2973 PIANRNHGDV
-2983 EKLIGFFINMLVLR
+2983 EKLIGFFVNMLVLR

-3006 GDLVDRVRNTALGA
+3006 GDLVERVRQTALGA

-3049 SFQLLNVPASPL
+3049 GFQVLNIPQSPL

-3076 SAKFDLDLSLTDAAD
+3076 SAKFDLDLALTDAAD
-3091 RLSGVLDYNADL
+3091 RLSGVLDYNAGL

-3131 SELPLLTAAERSQL
+3131 SELPLLTAGERSQL

-3153 SASAEPSCL
+3153 SASADPPCL

-3174 EALAAVCAV
+3174 EALAAVC
-3183 GESRRLTFGDLGRQ
+3183 EDRRLTFGDLGRQ

-3249 ERIAWMLED
+3249 ERIAWILED
-3258 CKAPVVVTTSVLASR
+3258 CKAPVVVTTSDLAGR

-3279 AVLLDELG
+3279 AVLLDESG
-3287 GGAPLPEAGG
+3287 GGAPLPAAGEG
-3297 AMGEG
+3297 RGEG
-3302 SGVRSLADHP
+3302 SGVRLLADHP

-3329 VQHGAMLSFARA
+3329 VQHGAMMSFARA
-3341 LREAVYGEYG
+3341 LRGAVYGERAG
-3351 EKAALRV
+3351 ALRV
-3358 GFNASFSFDA
+3358 GLNASFSFDA

-3379 HSLHVLPQTV
+3379 HSLHVLPQAV

-3397 DTVRRQQL
+3397 DTVRRQRI
-3405 DVLDCTPSQLRLL
+3405 DVLDCTPSQLRPLL
-3418 LNAGLGEGD
+3418 AAGLGDGGED
-3427 AAPALVLVGGEA
+3427 AAPALVTVGGEA
-3439 VDAELRDAALARS
+3439 VDADLRDAALARS
-3452 REGRTRF
+3452 RQGRTRF
-3459 WNVYGPTE
+3459 WNIYGPTE
-3467 CTVDTTATPFMA
+3467 CTVDTTATPFTA

-3490 PNARVHVAAASGSLA
+3490 PNVRVHVVAASGNLA
-3505 PVGVPGELRIG
+3505 PLGVYGELRIG
-3516 GAGLARGYL
+3516 GAGLARAYL
-3525 CRPDL
+3525 GRPDL

-3539 FGGDHGGRLY
+3539 FSGDSGARLY
-3549 RSGDLVRWLPDGS
+3549 RSGDLVRWLPDSS

-3577 YRIELGEIEAALGA
+3577 YRIELGEIEAALSA

-3596 EAVVI
+3596 EAVVV
-3601 AKSDRLIAYVT
+3601 AKSDRSGGSSTDRLVAYVT
-3612 GEAPDTAD
+3612 GGADTAA
-3620 LRQTLREKLPEF
+3620 LRQALRDKLPDF

-3649 GKVDRKALPEPDSG
+3649 GKVDRKALPEPDGG

-3687 GIAHI
+3687 GIAQI

-3733 LEALAALAETA
+3733 LEALAALAETS

-3754 GALVAIKPATNQD
+3754 GSLVAIKPATNRD
-3767 TDRAPFFC
+3767 TDQAPFFC
-3775 IHPIGGN
+3775 VHPIGGN

-3847 EMARQLAAEGQ
+3847 AMARQLAAEGQ

-3880 EELVAWFA
+3880 EELVASFA

-3898 VGISPEELCS
+3898 VGISPEELRS

-3952 AYAPEPYTGRVTLWV
+3952 AYAPEPYTGRLTLWV
-3967 SEATAASHAA
+3967 SEATAAFYAA

-3992 TILPGD
+3992 TTLPGD

-4006 EVERLARELTA
+4006 AVERLARELTA
-4017 QLVQNNDDGSTSAA
+4017 QLVRNNDD
-4031 RQAGR
+4031 AGR
-4036 RIAGSEESAMTQ
+4036 R
-4048 GTAMNT
+4048 
-4054 SGS
+4054 

>member
-1 MTQTQNKLSGLSPAK
+1 M
-16 KKLLSDLLRKKRQ
+16 
-29 AGVDRLEPRE
+29 
-39 DRLAPLPLSFSQLR
+39 
-53 LWFLDRLHPG
+53 
-63 DPAYNLPSATRILG
+63 
-77 SFHLPSLALALAGV
+77 
-91 ADRHE
+91 
-96 ALRTT
+96 
-101 FAATED
+101 
-107 GEPVQ
+107 
-112 VIAPRFVPRLPVID
+112 
-126 LGALPAARRNPEIRR
+126 
-141 MSALESRLPFDL
+141 
-153 EKGPL
+153 
-158 LRSCVFRCTDDE
+158 
-170 HLLVLVMH
+170 
-178 HIVSDGWSMGVLVH
+178 
-192 EIGALY
+192 
-198 PAFLAGQP
+198 
-206 SPLPELPIQYPD
+206 
-218 FALWQRRR
+218 
-226 LSGAR
+226 
-231 LEAELDWWRSRLAGM
+231 
-246 SPVLELPADH
+246 
-256 PRPAVRSMRGAGL
+256 
-269 TFLIDPAARSELQ
+269 
-282 ALSRRHGTTLFMT
+282 
-295 LLAGFFILL
+295 
-304 QRYTGED
+304 
-311 DLAVATP
+311 
-318 IAGRLRAELEPLIG
+318 
-332 FFVNTL
+332 
-338 VLRTDLG
+338 
-345 GHPSFSDLL
+345 
-354 TRVRETTLSSYAHQ
+354 
-368 ELPFERLVEELA
+368 
-380 PERDLSRPPL
+380 
-390 VQVMFSMENTP
+390 
-401 VGMLEQPG
+401 
-409 IKIIP
+409 
-414 EGTGLEVSKFELTC
+414 
-428 TYREI
+428 
-433 EEGLF
+433 
-438 GMLDY
+438 
-443 SRELF
+443 
-448 EAPTMIRLGGHLER
+448 
-462 LLSGVLAEPQRP
+462 
-474 FAEIPLL
+474 
-481 APGERHQLLAEWN
+481 
-494 DTKVGYP
+494 
-501 RGHTLHE
+501 
-508 LVAAQ
+508 VAAQ
-513 ADRTP
+513 AEKTP

-529 VTYCELVD
+529 VTYRELVD

-561 ERSLAMITG
+561 ERSLAMVTG
-570 LLGVLETGAAYVPLD
+570 LLGVLEAGAAYVPLD
-585 PTLPEERL
+585 PTLPEARL
-593 ATLAENA
+593 ATLAESA
-600 GLSAVVTQ
+600 GLAAVVTQ
-608 DRFAA
+608 DRYAA
-613 LLPVDGPPA
+613 LLPA
-622 VRLDALHFPPLPA
+622 E
-635 PGGAPSEGTE
+635 GAPVVFLAPDGGRAW
-645 RSQGDQGLAYVLYT
+645 RSDGSVGSDRSIRSDRPGQAMGEGLAYVLYT

-684 EAYGLTPED
+684 EAYGLTAED
-693 RVLQKTPFGFDV
+693 RVLQKTPFSFDV
-705 SVWEFFWPLLTG
+705 SVWELFWPLLTG
-717 ARLVFAQPEGHKDPL
+717 ARLVFAQPEGHKDPR
-732 YLADLITRE
+732 YLADLIARE

-758 TPGLEALTSLRRVV
+758 TPGLEELASLRRVV
-772 ASGEALPPQLV
+772 ASGESLPPQLV

-790 PQAPNEIKLHNLYGP
+790 PQAELHNLYGP

-841 RSLTPQPVGAPGE
+841 RSLAPQPVGVPGE

-867 GQPDLT
+867 GRPDLT

-883 EGPGGRLYRTGDL
+883 AAPGGRLYRTGDL

-945 EDETGDKRLAAYVA
+945 EDETGDKRLAAYV
-959 NTANT
+959 

-969 PAPVPAL
+969 PAPVP
-976 GPEDLRTALRRTLP
+976 EDLRTSLRRTLP

-1012 DRRALAKMAPA
+1012 DRRALAKITPA
-1023 AVGPVARFL
+1023 AVRPVTRFL

-1053 RRGLP
+1053 RRGIE

-1079 MSRVRNAFGVELPL
+1079 MSRVRDAFGVELPL
-1093 RAFFEAPTLTALAA
+1093 RAFFEAPTVTALAA

-1128 DRDLPLSFA
+1128 DRGLPLSFA

-1146 LAPDNPFYNMFGAV
+1146 LAPDNPFYNMYGAV
-1160 RLTGV
+1160 RLTGA
-1165 LGLDALRGAFR
+1165 LDLDALRGAFR
-1176 EIVRRHE
+1176 EIIRRHE
-1183 ALRTTFQ
+1183 ALRTTFHP
-1190 SGEHGP
+1190 GDGGP
-1196 VQVIAPPPVF
+1196 VQVIAPPPAI
-1206 DVPLVD
+1206 DVPLID
-1212 LEGLAEDPRRR
+1212 LEGLADDVRRH
-1223 ELARLSG
+1223 ELARLSN
-1230 DEAQRPFN
+1230 DEARRPFN
-1238 LAKGPLV
+1238 LARGPLV
-1245 RTALLRIAAREHT
+1245 RAALLRIAAQEHT

-1278 ELASLYGAFGQGAP
+1278 ELATLYGAFCQGAP
-1292 SPLPELA
+1292 SPLPELP

-1317 LDAELDFWR
+1317 LAAELDYWR
-1326 HQLAGI
+1326 RQLAGI
-1332 PESLELPFDHPRP
+1332 PESLEMPFDHPRP

-1351 GATEPFT
+1351 GATETFAL
-1358 PPVELSRALAALTRR
+1358 PVELARALSALTRR

-1386 TALLGRLARQE
+1386 TALLGHFAGRE
-1397 DVAVGLAIANRTRR
+1397 DVAVGMAIANRTRR
-1411 EVEELI
+1411 EVEGLI

-1424 VVRTDLSE
+1424 VLRTDLSGAP
-1432 TQGFAQLVGQ
+1432 GFAQLVGR
-1442 VRETALASYAHQD
+1442 VRETSLASYAHQD

-1466 PERDLSRNPLIQV
+1466 PERSLSRNPLIQV
-1479 MFGYQNFPRSEAEVR
+1479 MCGYQNFPRAEAEVR
-1494 GLTLSLPDEGKVAG
+1494 GLTLSLPEEGKVAG
-1508 GTAKLDLTLFLFEDG
+1508 GTAKFDLSLFLFEDG
-1523 DRLQGTLEYNSEIF
+1523 DHLTGALEYNGEIF
-1537 EAATMRR
+1537 EAATMLR
-1544 LLRSFESLLAAAV
+1544 LLRCFESLLAAAV

-1564 VLLPLLGAAERHQ
+1564 AFLPLLGAAERHQ
-1577 LTREWNDSASAYP
+1577 LACEWNDSASAYP
-1590 ADASLQELFAE
+1590 ATASFEELFLE
-1601 QVRRTPDAPAVM
+1601 HVRRAPDAPAVI
-1613 AGPTVLSY
+1613 AGTASLSY
-1621 RDLDR
+1621 ADLNG
-1626 RANGLARE
+1626 RADGLARA
-1634 LRSRGAGPGS
+1634 LRHRGAGPGS
-1644 RVGLCLERS
+1644 FVGLCVERS
-1653 ADMVV
+1653 TRAVV
-1658 AVLAIIQ
+1658 ALVAILKT
-1665 AGAAY
+1665 GAAY
-1670 VPLDPEYPAERLALM
+1670 VPLDPDYPAERLALM

-1692 WVVVDREREEIQ
+1692 LLVVDDTAR
-1704 ASTIRLPLSQP
+1704 TRLPQGLLAGRETLTP
-1715 EGGSVGEEAGGQ
+1715 EDFPRLPEEGGAMAEGGQ
-1727 AGSQRPGGGA
+1727 GGEA
-1737 LAYVIY
+1737 LAHIIY

-1751 KGVAVPHRAV
+1751 KGVALSHRAV
-1761 VRLVRETNYLHLG
+1761 VRLVRETNYVHLG

-1782 ASISFD
+1782 SNLNFD
-1788 AATWEIWGALL
+1788 ASTYEIWGALL
-1799 NGAAVVVIPRDVVLS
+1799 NGATLVVIPRDTVLS
-1814 PPDFAAALR
+1814 PPGFAAALS
-1823 EQRITSLFLTTALF
+1823 EHRITNMILASALF
-1837 NQMAR
+1837 AQMAR
-1842 EVPDAFQGVRDLLFG
+1842 EEPDAFAGMRELLVG
-1857 GEAASPAAARAVL
+1857 GETVDPEAARRVL
-1870 EAAPPRRLL
+1870 AGRPPQRLL
-1879 HVYGPTESTTYA
+1879 NVYGPTENTTYSTWYPIRTA
-1891 SWHPVRAVPGGA
+1891 PPGP
-1903 TTLPIGSPLANT
+1903 LPIGSPVANT
-1915 TLHVL
+1915 TLYVV
-1920 DRWLAPVPL
+1920 DRWLQPVPL
-1929 GASGELF
+1929 GVAGELAV
-1936 LGGDGLAWG
+1936 GGQGLAWG

-1951 LTADRFVPDSEGPA
+1951 LTAERFVPDFAGPA
-1965 GGRLYRTGDLV
+1965 GSRLYRTGDLV
-1976 RRRADGA
+1976 RRRADG
-1983 IEFLGRLD
+1983 ILEILGRID

-2007 ARLAEHPAVLQ
+2007 ARLAEHPAVRQ

-2026 VPGDRRLAAY
+2026 VPDDKRLVAY
-2036 VVQNPAYETAE
+2036 VVQNPAYETAK

-2062 DDLYQDE
+2062 DDLYRAE

-2085 YTGLPLPASEMEEW
+2085 YTGLPLPESEMEEW
-2099 LDDTIGRIAGLAP
+2099 LDDTIRGIAALEP
-2112 QRVLEIGCGTGMI
+2112 RRVLEIGCGTGMI
-2125 LFRIAPRCEIYTG
+2125 LFRIAPRCEAYTG

-2149 ESQLGRVGLDDGRVQ
+2149 ESQLGRVGLSDGRVR
-2164 LLRASAHQLDG
+2164 LLRKSAHELDG
-2175 LADDSFDTVVVNS
+2175 LTAGSLDTVVVNS

-2195 GDYLAEVVE
+2195 ADYLAEVVE
-2204 HAVELVRPG
+2204 RAIELVRPG

-2239 DPETP
+2239 DPATP
-2244 LARVRQ
+2244 LSRLRQ
-2250 RVHARHMDE
+2250 KVHARHMDE

-2271 LRERLPKLGRIT
+2271 LRERLPKLGRIE
-2283 IHPKHGRAHNELT
+2283 IHLKHGRAHNELT
-2296 GFRYQAVLRVGV
+2296 GFRYQAVLRVGTG
-2308 ERREEPL
+2308 REEPAR
-2315 QDGALDWRRERLTL
+2315 DGVLDWRRERLTL
-2329 AALRRQL
+2329 AALRRRL
-2336 AEDAPPV
+2336 AEEAPQV

-2353 IAEAAAAAR
+2353 VAEDTAAVR

-2390 PQDVWDLANDL
+2390 PQDLWDLEKDL
-2401 PYEVELSWADPGVDG
+2401 PYEVELSWADQGADG
-2416 SFEAVLRSSL
+2416 SFEATIRTSS
-2426 VSPLPAGWEGAG
+2426 
-2438 RGAGGMSANFATFK
+2438 
-2452 PMEAPQGRPS
+2452 
-2462 VARGDNPGPLEPG
+2462 
-2475 VPSPGVHHPGLLES
+2475 GL
-2489 GVPSPGVHHPGL
+2489 
-2501 LEPGVLSPGVYH
+2501 
-2513 PGLPTDAPAGLE
+2513 
-2525 CANLT
+2525 
-2530 PMGTGGEGPYTN
+2530 GEGPKARASSAQGNALGREVDPAASGSIAAASTPSAAAPTPSAAAPTPGALPRAEEARAFGPSTQPGFVAGEGPLAAYTN
-2542 NPLQGRFLR
+2542 NPLQGRFAR

-2559 FLQERLPD
+2559 FLEARLPA

-2576 LDALPLTPNGK
+2576 LDALPITPNGK
-2587 VDRRRLPA
+2587 IDRRRLPA
-2595 PDGAPESG
+2595 PGGSPESG

-2626 VDRIGVE
+2626 VERIGVE

-2640 GHSLLATQAVSRVRQ
+2640 GHSLLATQAISRVRQ

-2662 LRTFFA
+2662 LRTFFE

-2691 PPLVPVPRDG
+2691 PPIVPVPRDG
-2701 RLPLSF
+2701 RRLPLSF

-2772 PAAPFEI
+2772 PEATFEI
-2779 PMVDLRA
+2779 PVVDLRA
-2786 LPQEL
+2786 LPEDL
-2791 HSPEVHRLAL
+2791 HAEEVHRLVL

-2814 LVRGVLM
+2814 LVRGLLM

-2831 FSFHHIIFDGWSIGV
+2831 FSFHHIIFDGWSVGV

-2854 YRARVAGVPASLPP
+2854 YRARIAGVPASLPP

-2880 RGWLQGEVLER
+2880 RGWLQGEMLER

-2910 DRPRPILAEAPSG
+2910 DRPRPILAQAPSG

-2952 LAGFQALLHR
+2952 LAGFQTLLHR

-2973 PIANRMHGDV
+2973 PIANRNHGDV

-3006 GDLVDRVRNTALGA
+3006 GDLVDRVRQTALGA
-3020 YDHQSVP
+3020 YDHQSIP

-3049 SFQLLNVPASPL
+3049 SFQVLNIPQSPL

-3076 SAKFDLDLSLTDAAD
+3076 SAKFDLDLALTDAAD

-3103 FDATTM
+3103 FDATTL

-3153 SASAEPSCL
+3153 SASADSPCL
-3162 HHLIA
+3162 HPLIA
-3167 RRIAEAP
+3167 QRIAEAP
-3174 EALAAVCAV
+3174 EALAAVC
-3183 GESRRLTFGDLGRQ
+3183 GDRRLTFGDLGRQ

-3249 ERIAWMLED
+3249 ERIAWILED
-3258 CKAPVVVTTSVLASR
+3258 CKAPVVVTTSDLAGR
-3273 LPNGTP
+3273 LPNGTSV
-3279 AVLLDELG
+3279 VLLDPHPSG
-3287 GGAPLPEAGG
+3287 PPLPSPSLPP
-3297 AMGEG
+3297 GEG
-3302 SGVRSLADHP
+3302 GTVTADHP

-3329 VQHGAMLSFARA
+3329 VQHSAMVGFARA
-3341 LREAVYGEYG
+3341 LREAVYGEKPG
-3351 EKAALRV
+3351 ALRV

-3368 SIQQLVQLAWG
+3368 SIQQLIQLAWG
-3379 HSLHVLPQTV
+3379 HSLHVLPQHV

-3405 DVLDCTPSQLRLL
+3405 DVLDCTPSQLRPL
-3418 LNAGLGEGD
+3418 LNAGLGEGG
-3427 AAPALVLVGGEA
+3427 AAPTLVLVGGEA
-3439 VDAELRDAALARS
+3439 VDAGLRDAALARS
-3452 REGRTRF
+3452 RQGPTRF

-3467 CTVDTTATPFMA
+3467 CTVDTTAVPFTA
-3479 GTPPTRIGRPL
+3479 GAPPSRIGRPL
-3490 PNARVHVAAASGSLA
+3490 PNVRVHVVAAAGNLA
-3505 PVGVPGELRIG
+3505 PVGVSGELQIG

-3525 CRPDL
+3525 GRPDL

-3539 FGGDHGGRLY
+3539 FGRDHGGRLY
-3549 RSGDLVRWLPDGS
+3549 RTGDLVRWLRDGS
-3562 LDFLGRLDNQVKVRG
+3562 LDFLGRLDNQVKLRG
-3577 YRIELGEIEAALGA
+3577 YRIELGEIEAALSA
-3591 LPGVR
+3591 LSGVR

-3601 AKSDRLIAYVT
+3601 AKSDRLVAYVT
-3612 GEAPDTAD
+3612 GEAETAT

-3637 IVALPALPLTPS
+3637 FMALPSLPRTPS
-3649 GKVDRKALPEPDSG
+3649 GKLDRKALPEPDSG

-3718 LGKTLPL
+3718 LGTTLPL

-3733 LEALAALAETA
+3733 LEALAALAETS

-3754 GALVAIKPATNQD
+3754 GALVAIKPATNRD
-3767 TDRAPFFC
+3767 TDQAPFFC
-3775 IHPIGGN
+3775 VHPIGGN

-3847 EMARQLAAEGQ
+3847 AMARQLAAEGQ

-3880 EELVAWFA
+3880 EELVASFA
-3888 QDMARLLGSN
+3888 QDLARRLGSN
-3898 VGISPEELCS
+3898 AGISPEELRS

-3913 KLAHVVRLGHTA
+3913 KLAHVVRLGHSA

-3952 AYAPEPYTGRVTLWV
+3952 AYAPEPYTGRLTLWV
-3967 SEATAASHAA
+3967 SEATAASYAA

-4017 QLVQNNDDGSTSAA
+4017 QLVRNNDDGSTFAA
-4031 RQAGR
+4031 RQASAGR
-4036 RIAGSEESAMTQ
+4036 C
-4048 GTAMNT
+4048 
-4054 SGS
+4054 